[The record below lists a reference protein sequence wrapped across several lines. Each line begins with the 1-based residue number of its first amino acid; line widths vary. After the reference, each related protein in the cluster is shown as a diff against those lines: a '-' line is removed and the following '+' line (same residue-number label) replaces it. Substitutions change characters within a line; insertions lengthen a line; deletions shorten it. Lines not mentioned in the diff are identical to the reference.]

1 MANKEAK
8 IDYKHWVGAVPKVDS
23 WYKNFNFVLV
33 ESMKDLEN
41 IFKDKKD
48 YYMAFDTETTGLN
61 FEEIDLVGYSFCLDG
76 KTAYYVPVYHFQ
88 YEGNL
93 GEESVK
99 FIYER
104 MCEAKKVFMYNMRY
118 DARIMEYYGY
128 KENKEDLDKR
138 RWMYAKFDMSKVDYY
153 DVSVP
158 VWLAD
163 TNQKYPSL
171 KWSSLHFLGIE
182 QLHFD
187 EVIENAGSF
196 FYLNPSE
203 NQDTVF
209 YAAADALCT
218 FLLAT
223 ATVKYFSEGKYSAK
237 FDNMML
243 YPLLHYENEKIWLD
257 GEVLKNLYR
266 VATERVDKM
275 ERDVYAMIGGQINL
289 NSPVQVAQAFERLG
303 IDTGERTSKG
313 TMSVGIKILADLPK
327 EYVEKFP
334 ALKSYI
340 NYKKTAK
347 LLSSYI
353 KPLMKEYESRGYC
366 RFAYKTTEV
375 PCLTED
381 NYVYIKGKGLISIK
395 DVEVNDLIW
404 TQYGYKKVLWN
415 NKKWSD
421 EIYRLTLKNG
431 TQLIGTGHHPVLL
444 NTSNNLSD
452 LSLCWSGISSTN
464 VGDTVVCN
472 SHSIENEDT
481 LISLPNYVCEG
492 RKEVTI
498 PKVMGKKFARLV
510 GFLDGDGCLLS
521 DRVKLAFNTRET
533 EIIEYYISLMSEVF
547 NIESGKLYHSSNSN
561 SSDCCFFSTDIV
573 RFLKSI
579 NVRQKLSDTVSE
591 YIKNSS
597 YDIWVEYL
605 CGLFDSDGC
614 LLKSRDLF
622 VPSVKG
628 IKSGM
633 IKDVHQMLL
642 FLGINSSLHT
652 RPSSEGNKTQY
663 EIRVT
668 GDRGRGYFRDII
680 GKNLV
685 HNMRRDR
692 AINNKV
698 SAFYDIHVNSVASV
712 EKCLNV
718 GDYVYDIEVED
729 VHEYIAN
736 GIVTHNTGRLACGK
750 DGKNSFFSP
759 INAQCVVGSSE
770 LFTDRGVKTIK
781 DISVGD
787 NVWDGESFR
796 KVLNTYNNGIQDVYK
811 VTLSDGKTLVCTDK
825 HQLYSSV
832 VFSAFRELKDLNVG
846 DSVAININS
855 VDIGFSNNNL
865 NTRNSLNF
873 DNVVGWVKIKSIEY
887 VGKEEVYDIHVD
899 VTHRYCVNGFITH
912 NSLPKPHVKMEDVF
926 DLGDRNLFSKKDNI
940 IMGYKFVYSSYD
952 EEGKHIIPEDPTY
965 IGWVEGM
972 DDDLNLRMA
981 ISPKM
986 LEDSSDDEFLYS
998 SFDYSAEELRI
1009 AANLSREPNW
1019 VDAFVHGDDIHK
1031 RCYSLDTEFLTRD
1044 GWKTYEHIGIDTEIA
1059 QYNEDTKELEF
1070 VKAGHAYFN
1079 ETDTMY
1085 HFVGNNTDLLVT
1097 PNHRMY
1103 DKGRDNWYV
1112 KRADELYKKRYYHT
1126 ICSPISDK
1134 VLRDSDTV
1142 IDSGNIDIKS
1152 TYHKDGFSISVDD
1165 FVELL
1170 GYVITDGGTCL
1181 RACGTKT
1188 VYFSQ
1193 SEVKSDVLARMQ
1205 DLNRRIG
1212 GLFKEE
1218 VDYCKGKETTI
1229 CGRTSILNGN
1239 FHRFSLTSS
1248 TLFDTVIEYIGG
1260 NLKKDRVL
1268 SSKMLQFSDRLLI
1281 KFLDAMYDGDG
1292 LHDNRGGRENSR
1304 SLLVQSKKLVEQLQL
1319 ILINIGYSTY
1329 VKDVSS
1335 RYSANMYRL
1344 YYVRGKRVVR
1354 GSNKYTNV
1362 IKYDRP
1368 VKSVCFAVPST
1379 LLFVRRNGKT
1389 SVCGNTAVAIWGEEH
1404 YNRDYRKMAK
1414 YANFSILYGASSHS
1428 LYADSRYGFKSLQ
1441 EAEDFYDK
1449 YKKALPTLFQWQDR
1463 IIASAKRKGMLQTF
1477 FGRPRRLRSY
1487 YENRQ
1492 IGFANRSAGNTSVQG
1507 VAGDILKMVMIKLW
1521 KVVFN
1526 NEEFK
1531 NDVSWRVAI
1540 HDEIGYTIRAT
1551 KLMRALKV
1559 IKETQSVKLP
1569 EWPVEII
1576 TDPSVG
1582 WSMGRVYDFHM
1593 VEDDSE
1599 LGYHFEP
1606 DLA

>member
-1 MANKEAK
+1 MANEKAK
-8 IDYKHWVGAVPKVDS
+8 SDYKHWVSAVPKIEN

-33 ESMKDLEN
+33 ESMEDLKS

-48 YYMAFDTETTGLN
+48 YYMAFDTETTGLD

-88 YEGNL
+88 YDGNL

-128 KENKEDLDKR
+128 KENKADLDKR

-203 NQDTVF
+203 NEDTVF

-223 ATVKYFSEGKYSAK
+223 ATVKYFTEAKHSAK
-237 FDNMML
+237 FDNLML
-243 YPLLHYENEKIWLD
+243 YPLLHYENERIWLD
-257 GEVLKNLYR
+257 GDVLKNLYII
-266 VATERVDKM
+266 ATDRVDKM

-347 LLSSYI
+347 LISSYI
-353 KPLMKEYESRGYC
+353 KPLLKEYERRGYC

-375 PCLTED
+375 P
-381 NYVYIKGKGLISIK
+381 
-395 DVEVNDLIW
+395 
-404 TQYGYKKVLWN
+404 
-415 NKKWSD
+415 
-421 EIYRLTLKNG
+421 
-431 TQLIGTGHHPVLL
+431 
-444 NTSNNLSD
+444 
-452 LSLCWSGISSTN
+452 
-464 VGDTVVCN
+464 
-472 SHSIENEDT
+472 
-481 LISLPNYVCEG
+481 
-492 RKEVTI
+492 
-498 PKVMGKKFARLV
+498 
-510 GFLDGDGCLLS
+510 
-521 DRVKLAFNTRET
+521 
-533 EIIEYYISLMSEVF
+533 
-547 NIESGKLYHSSNSN
+547 
-561 SSDCCFFSTDIV
+561 
-573 RFLKSI
+573 
-579 NVRQKLSDTVSE
+579 
-591 YIKNSS
+591 
-597 YDIWVEYL
+597 
-605 CGLFDSDGC
+605 
-614 LLKSRDLF
+614 
-622 VPSVKG
+622 
-628 IKSGM
+628 
-633 IKDVHQMLL
+633 
-642 FLGINSSLHT
+642 
-652 RPSSEGNKTQY
+652 
-663 EIRVT
+663 
-668 GDRGRGYFRDII
+668 
-680 GKNLV
+680 
-685 HNMRRDR
+685 
-692 AINNKV
+692 
-698 SAFYDIHVNSVASV
+698 
-712 EKCLNV
+712 
-718 GDYVYDIEVED
+718 
-729 VHEYIAN
+729 
-736 GIVTHNTGRLACGK
+736 TGRLACGK
-750 DGKNSFFSP
+750 DGKNSFFTAV
-759 INAQCVVGSSE
+759 NAQ
-770 LFTDRGVKTIK
+770 
-781 DISVGD
+781 
-787 NVWDGESFR
+787 
-796 KVLNTYNNGIQDVYK
+796 
-811 VTLSDGKTLVCTDK
+811 
-825 HQLYSSV
+825 
-832 VFSAFRELKDLNVG
+832 
-846 DSVAININS
+846 
-855 VDIGFSNNNL
+855 
-865 NTRNSLNF
+865 
-873 DNVVGWVKIKSIEY
+873 
-887 VGKEEVYDIHVD
+887 
-899 VTHRYCVNGFITH
+899 
-912 NSLPKPHVKMEDVF
+912 SLPKPHVKMEDVF

-952 EEGKHIIPEDPTY
+952 EDGKHIIPDDPTY

-972 DDDLNLRMA
+972 DDDLNIRMA

-986 LEDSSDDEFLYS
+986 LEDSNDDDFLYT
-998 SFDYSAEELRI
+998 SFDYAAEELRI

-1103 DKGRDNWYV
+1103 DRGRDNWYI
-1112 KRADELYKKRYYHT
+1112 KRADELYKKHSYRT
-1126 ICSPISDK
+1126 ICSPVSTKVFRISDDI
-1134 VLRDSDTV
+1134 V
-1142 IDSGNIDIKS
+1142 DSGVIHMGS
-1152 TYHKDGFSISVDD
+1152 TYHKEGYDISVDD

-1181 RACGTKT
+1181 RSNGSKT

-1193 SEVKSDVLARMQ
+1193 SEAKSEVLSKMQKLNAR
-1205 DLNRRIG
+1205 LGN
-1212 GLFKEE
+1212 LFDEK
-1218 VDYCKGKETTI
+1218 VTICKGKEINI
-1229 CGRTSILNGN
+1229 CGRTSTLSGD
-1239 FHRFSLTSS
+1239 FHVFSVTSS
-1248 TLFDTVIEYIGG
+1248 ALFDTIVSYIGG

-1268 SSKMLQFSDRLLI
+1268 SDKMLHFSDRLLE
-1281 KFLDAMYDGDG
+1281 KFFLAMYDGDG
-1292 LHDNRGGRENSR
+1292 LHDNREGRENSKTI
-1304 SLLVQSKKLVEQLQL
+1304 LVQSKKLVEQLQL
-1319 ILINIGYSTY
+1319 ILINLGYSTNI
-1329 VKDVSS
+1329 KDVSH
-1335 RYSANMYRL
+1335 RYNVSL
-1344 YYVRGKRVVR
+1344 YKLNCVSGKRDVR
-1354 GSNKYTNV
+1354 GSNKNTKI
-1362 IKYDRP
+1362 IKYDEP
-1368 VKSVCFAVPST
+1368 VKSVCFAVPSS

-1441 EAEDFYDK
+1441 EAEDFYNK

-1463 IIASAKRKGMLQTF
+1463 LIYSARRKGMLQTF

-1487 YENRQ
+1487 YENKQ

-1521 KVVFN
+1521 KALFN

-1531 NDVSWRVAI
+1531 DDVAWRVAI
-1540 HDEIGYTIRAT
+1540 HDEIGYTVRAT
-1551 KLMRALKV
+1551 KLMRILKI

>member
-1 MANKEAK
+1 MANDKAK
-8 IDYKHWVGAVPKVDS
+8 SDYKHWVGAVPKIEN

-33 ESMKDLEN
+33 ESMEDLES

-48 YYMAFDTETTGLN
+48 YYMAFDTETTGLD

-88 YEGNL
+88 YDGNL

-128 KENKEDLDKR
+128 KENKADLDKR
-138 RWMYAKFDMSKVDYY
+138 RWMYAKFDMSNVDYY

-203 NQDTVF
+203 NEDTVF

-223 ATVKYFSEGKYSAK
+223 ATVKYFTEAKHSAK
-237 FDNMML
+237 FDNLML

-257 GEVLKNLYR
+257 GDVLKNLYIT
-266 VATERVDKM
+266 ATDRVDKM

-347 LLSSYI
+347 LISSYI
-353 KPLMKEYESRGYC
+353 KPLLKEYERRGYC

-375 PCLTED
+375 P
-381 NYVYIKGKGLISIK
+381 
-395 DVEVNDLIW
+395 
-404 TQYGYKKVLWN
+404 
-415 NKKWSD
+415 
-421 EIYRLTLKNG
+421 
-431 TQLIGTGHHPVLL
+431 
-444 NTSNNLSD
+444 
-452 LSLCWSGISSTN
+452 
-464 VGDTVVCN
+464 
-472 SHSIENEDT
+472 
-481 LISLPNYVCEG
+481 
-492 RKEVTI
+492 
-498 PKVMGKKFARLV
+498 
-510 GFLDGDGCLLS
+510 
-521 DRVKLAFNTRET
+521 
-533 EIIEYYISLMSEVF
+533 
-547 NIESGKLYHSSNSN
+547 
-561 SSDCCFFSTDIV
+561 
-573 RFLKSI
+573 
-579 NVRQKLSDTVSE
+579 
-591 YIKNSS
+591 
-597 YDIWVEYL
+597 
-605 CGLFDSDGC
+605 
-614 LLKSRDLF
+614 
-622 VPSVKG
+622 
-628 IKSGM
+628 
-633 IKDVHQMLL
+633 
-642 FLGINSSLHT
+642 
-652 RPSSEGNKTQY
+652 
-663 EIRVT
+663 
-668 GDRGRGYFRDII
+668 
-680 GKNLV
+680 
-685 HNMRRDR
+685 
-692 AINNKV
+692 
-698 SAFYDIHVNSVASV
+698 
-712 EKCLNV
+712 
-718 GDYVYDIEVED
+718 
-729 VHEYIAN
+729 
-736 GIVTHNTGRLACGK
+736 TGRLACGK

-759 INAQCVVGSSE
+759 INAQ
-770 LFTDRGVKTIK
+770 
-781 DISVGD
+781 
-787 NVWDGESFR
+787 
-796 KVLNTYNNGIQDVYK
+796 
-811 VTLSDGKTLVCTDK
+811 
-825 HQLYSSV
+825 
-832 VFSAFRELKDLNVG
+832 
-846 DSVAININS
+846 
-855 VDIGFSNNNL
+855 
-865 NTRNSLNF
+865 
-873 DNVVGWVKIKSIEY
+873 
-887 VGKEEVYDIHVD
+887 
-899 VTHRYCVNGFITH
+899 
-912 NSLPKPHVKMEDVF
+912 SLPKPHVKMEDVF

-952 EEGKHIIPEDPTY
+952 EEGKHIIPDDPTY

-972 DDDLNLRMA
+972 DDDLNIRMA

-986 LEDSSDDEFLYS
+986 LEDSNDAEFLYC
-998 SFDYSAEELRI
+998 SFDYAAEELRI

-1059 QYNEDTKELEF
+1059 QYNEDAKELEF

-1112 KRADELYKKRYYHT
+1112 KRADELYKKKSYHT
-1126 ICSPISDK
+1126 ICSPISSK
-1134 VLRDSDTV
+1134 VLRGSDTV

-1193 SEVKSDVLARMQ
+1193 SEVKSDVLSKMQ
-1205 DLNRRIG
+1205 DLNRRLG
-1212 GLFKEE
+1212 GLFKEDVE
-1218 VDYCKGKETTI
+1218 YCEGKETTV
-1229 CGRTSILNGN
+1229 CGRKSILNGN
-1239 FHRFSLTSS
+1239 FHRFNLTSS
-1248 TLFDTVIEYIGG
+1248 ALFDTVVEYIGG

-1268 SSKMLQFSDRLLI
+1268 SSKMLQFSDRLLS

-1292 LHDNRGGRENSR
+1292 IHDNRGGRENSR

-1319 ILINIGYSTY
+1319 ILINMGYSTS
-1329 VKDVSS
+1329 VKDVSA
-1335 RYSANMYRL
+1335 RYNVSMYRL
-1344 YYVRGKRVVR
+1344 YYVRDKRVVR
-1354 GSNKYTNV
+1354 GSNKYTEIV
-1362 IKYDRP
+1362 KYDKP

-1441 EAEDFYDK
+1441 EAEDFYNK

-1463 IIASAKRKGMLQTF
+1463 LIYSARRKGMLQTF

-1487 YENRQ
+1487 YENKQ

-1521 KVVFN
+1521 RALFN

-1531 NDVSWRVAI
+1531 DDVAWRVAI

-1551 KLMRALKV
+1551 KLMRILKI

>member
-1 MANKEAK
+1 MANEKAK
-8 IDYKHWVGAVPKVDS
+8 GDYKHWVGAVPKIEN

-33 ESMKDLEN
+33 ESMEDLES

-48 YYMAFDTETTGLN
+48 YYMAFDTETTGLD

-128 KENKEDLDKR
+128 KENKADLDKR
-138 RWMYAKFDMSKVDYY
+138 RWMYAKFDMSSVDYY

-203 NQDTVF
+203 NEDTVF

-223 ATVKYFSEGKYSAK
+223 ATVKYFTEAKHSAK
-237 FDNMML
+237 FDNLML
-243 YPLLHYENEKIWLD
+243 YPLLHYENERIWLD
-257 GEVLKNLYR
+257 GDVLKNLYII
-266 VATERVDKM
+266 ATDRVDKM

-347 LLSSYI
+347 LISSYI
-353 KPLMKEYESRGYC
+353 KPLLKEYERRGYC

-375 PCLTED
+375 P
-381 NYVYIKGKGLISIK
+381 
-395 DVEVNDLIW
+395 
-404 TQYGYKKVLWN
+404 
-415 NKKWSD
+415 
-421 EIYRLTLKNG
+421 
-431 TQLIGTGHHPVLL
+431 
-444 NTSNNLSD
+444 
-452 LSLCWSGISSTN
+452 
-464 VGDTVVCN
+464 
-472 SHSIENEDT
+472 
-481 LISLPNYVCEG
+481 
-492 RKEVTI
+492 
-498 PKVMGKKFARLV
+498 
-510 GFLDGDGCLLS
+510 
-521 DRVKLAFNTRET
+521 
-533 EIIEYYISLMSEVF
+533 
-547 NIESGKLYHSSNSN
+547 
-561 SSDCCFFSTDIV
+561 
-573 RFLKSI
+573 
-579 NVRQKLSDTVSE
+579 
-591 YIKNSS
+591 
-597 YDIWVEYL
+597 
-605 CGLFDSDGC
+605 
-614 LLKSRDLF
+614 
-622 VPSVKG
+622 
-628 IKSGM
+628 
-633 IKDVHQMLL
+633 
-642 FLGINSSLHT
+642 
-652 RPSSEGNKTQY
+652 
-663 EIRVT
+663 
-668 GDRGRGYFRDII
+668 
-680 GKNLV
+680 
-685 HNMRRDR
+685 
-692 AINNKV
+692 
-698 SAFYDIHVNSVASV
+698 
-712 EKCLNV
+712 
-718 GDYVYDIEVED
+718 
-729 VHEYIAN
+729 
-736 GIVTHNTGRLACGK
+736 TGRLACGK

-759 INAQCVVGSSE
+759 INAQ
-770 LFTDRGVKTIK
+770 
-781 DISVGD
+781 
-787 NVWDGESFR
+787 
-796 KVLNTYNNGIQDVYK
+796 
-811 VTLSDGKTLVCTDK
+811 
-825 HQLYSSV
+825 
-832 VFSAFRELKDLNVG
+832 
-846 DSVAININS
+846 
-855 VDIGFSNNNL
+855 
-865 NTRNSLNF
+865 
-873 DNVVGWVKIKSIEY
+873 
-887 VGKEEVYDIHVD
+887 
-899 VTHRYCVNGFITH
+899 
-912 NSLPKPHVKMEDVF
+912 SLPKPHVKMEDVF

-952 EEGKHIIPEDPTY
+952 DEGKHIIPDDPTY

-972 DDDLNLRMA
+972 DDDLNIRMA

-986 LEDSSDDEFLYS
+986 LVDSGDDEFLYC
-998 SFDYSAEELRI
+998 SFDYAAEELRI

-1126 ICSPISDK
+1126 ICSPISNK
-1134 VLRDSDTV
+1134 VLRDSDIV
-1142 IDSGNIDIKS
+1142 IDRGNIDIKS

-1181 RACGTKT
+1181 RSCGTKT

-1193 SEVKSDVLARMQ
+1193 SEVKADVLARMQ
-1205 DLNRRIG
+1205 DLNRRLG

-1218 VDYCKGKETTI
+1218 IDYCKGKETTI
-1229 CGRTSILNGN
+1229 CGRVSILNGN

-1248 TLFDTVIEYIGG
+1248 ALFDVVVEYIGG

-1268 SSKMLQFSDRLLI
+1268 SNKMLQFSDRLLI

-1292 LHDNRGGRENSR
+1292 LHDNREGRENSR
-1304 SLLVQSKKLVEQLQL
+1304 TLLVQSKKLVEQLQL
-1319 ILINIGYSTY
+1319 ILINIGYSTNIRDVSDRYSTNLYKLNY
-1329 VKDVSS
+1329 VKD
-1335 RYSANMYRL
+1335 
-1344 YYVRGKRVVR
+1344 KRVVR
-1354 GSNKYTNV
+1354 GSNRKTEI
-1362 IKYDRP
+1362 IKYDKP

-1441 EAEDFYDK
+1441 EAEDFYNK

-1463 IIASAKRKGMLQTF
+1463 LIYSARRKGMLQTF

-1487 YENRQ
+1487 YENKQ

-1521 KVVFN
+1521 RALFN

-1531 NDVSWRVAI
+1531 NDVAWRVAI

-1551 KLMRALKV
+1551 KLMRILKI

>member
-1 MANKEAK
+1 MANEKAK
-8 IDYKHWVGAVPKVDS
+8 SDYKHWVGAVPKIEN

-33 ESMKDLEN
+33 ESMEDLES

-48 YYMAFDTETTGLN
+48 YYMAFDTETTGLD

-128 KENKEDLDKR
+128 KENKAGLDKR
-138 RWMYAKFDMSKVDYY
+138 RWMYAKFDMSSVDYY

-203 NQDTVF
+203 NEDTVF

-223 ATVKYFSEGKYSAK
+223 ATVKYFTEAKHSAK
-237 FDNMML
+237 FDNLML
-243 YPLLHYENEKIWLD
+243 YPLLHYENERIWLD
-257 GEVLKNLYR
+257 GDVLKNLYII
-266 VATERVDKM
+266 ATDRVDKM

-347 LLSSYI
+347 LISSYI
-353 KPLMKEYESRGYC
+353 KPLLKEYERRGYC

-375 PCLTED
+375 P
-381 NYVYIKGKGLISIK
+381 
-395 DVEVNDLIW
+395 
-404 TQYGYKKVLWN
+404 
-415 NKKWSD
+415 
-421 EIYRLTLKNG
+421 
-431 TQLIGTGHHPVLL
+431 
-444 NTSNNLSD
+444 
-452 LSLCWSGISSTN
+452 
-464 VGDTVVCN
+464 
-472 SHSIENEDT
+472 
-481 LISLPNYVCEG
+481 
-492 RKEVTI
+492 
-498 PKVMGKKFARLV
+498 
-510 GFLDGDGCLLS
+510 
-521 DRVKLAFNTRET
+521 
-533 EIIEYYISLMSEVF
+533 
-547 NIESGKLYHSSNSN
+547 
-561 SSDCCFFSTDIV
+561 
-573 RFLKSI
+573 
-579 NVRQKLSDTVSE
+579 
-591 YIKNSS
+591 
-597 YDIWVEYL
+597 
-605 CGLFDSDGC
+605 
-614 LLKSRDLF
+614 
-622 VPSVKG
+622 
-628 IKSGM
+628 
-633 IKDVHQMLL
+633 
-642 FLGINSSLHT
+642 
-652 RPSSEGNKTQY
+652 
-663 EIRVT
+663 
-668 GDRGRGYFRDII
+668 
-680 GKNLV
+680 
-685 HNMRRDR
+685 
-692 AINNKV
+692 
-698 SAFYDIHVNSVASV
+698 
-712 EKCLNV
+712 
-718 GDYVYDIEVED
+718 
-729 VHEYIAN
+729 
-736 GIVTHNTGRLACGK
+736 TGRLACGK

-770 LFTDRGVKTIK
+770 LFTDRGVKVIK

-796 KVLNTYNNGIQDVYK
+796 RVLNTYKNGVRDVYR
-811 VTLSDGKTLVCTDK
+811 VTLSNGQTLECTDK
-825 HQLYSSV
+825 HQLYSATDSCD
-832 VFSAFRELKDLNVG
+832 FRELKDLCVG
-846 DSVAININS
+846 DLVAFNSKSYDVSSFEDNTITTVQRNKPNGGIYSREYTIDLNNPRFWHFVGYFIGDGWYGGKTKEDSYSIGIVFNADELDTMSYIKETLDLLGIRYRVKMVNHDAKYKNLYNIIIKSVGISDMLHDLGIGCRAENKSIPEIVYGLSSECRSMLFRGLMDSDGKSMCHYEWSYCTVSKKLAYDVVRLATSLGINS
-855 VDIGFSNNNL
+855 HLVERTNGEYRNAFRVLLLGNKLELFNTIGVTSKYKL
-865 NTRNSLNF
+865 R
-873 DNVVGWVKIKSIEY
+873 NVVNESGEITLKSPRMGKIHSLLPKCLHDDVIKYNLYDDVSLSYYTKKDGTTSTYVNRCKFNKRFDLYRGRVDDFNFNVHWLKIKSIEY

-952 EEGKHIIPEDPTY
+952 EEGKHIIPDDPTY

-972 DDDLNLRMA
+972 DDDLNIRMA

-986 LEDSSDDEFLYS
+986 LEGSGEDEFLYT
-998 SFDYSAEELRI
+998 SFDYAAEELRI

-1112 KRADELYKKRYYHT
+1112 KRADDLYKKRYYHT
-1126 ICSPISDK
+1126 ICSPISTK
-1134 VLRDSDTV
+1134 VLRDSDTI
-1142 IDSGNIDIKS
+1142 IDSGSVDIKS

-1181 RACGTKT
+1181 RSCGTKT

-1193 SEVKSDVLARMQ
+1193 SEVKVDVLARMQ

-1218 VDYCKGKETTI
+1218 IDYCKGKETTI

-1248 TLFDTVIEYIGG
+1248 ALFDTVIEYIGG
-1260 NLKKDRVL
+1260 NLKRDRVL
-1268 SSKMLQFSDRLLI
+1268 SSKMLQFSDRLLL

-1292 LHDNRGGRENSR
+1292 LHDNREGRENSR
-1304 SLLVQSKKLVEQLQL
+1304 TLLVQSKKLVEQLQL
-1319 ILINIGYSTY
+1319 ILINMGYSTNIRDVSDRYSTNLYKLNY
-1329 VKDVSS
+1329 VKD
-1335 RYSANMYRL
+1335 
-1344 YYVRGKRVVR
+1344 KRVVR
-1354 GSNKYTNV
+1354 GSNKYTEIV
-1362 IKYDRP
+1362 KYDKP

-1379 LLFVRRNGKT
+1379 LLFVRRDGKT

-1441 EAEDFYDK
+1441 EAEDFYNK

-1463 IIASAKRKGMLQTF
+1463 LIYSARRKGMLQTF

-1487 YENRQ
+1487 YENKQ

-1521 KVVFN
+1521 RALFN

-1531 NDVSWRVAI
+1531 NDVAWRVAI

-1551 KLMRALKV
+1551 KLMRILKI

>member
-33 ESMKDLEN
+33 ESMEDLEN

-48 YYMAFDTETTGLN
+48 YYLAFDTETTGLN

-118 DARIMEYYGY
+118 DVRIMEYYGY
-128 KENKEDLDKR
+128 KENKADLDKR
-138 RWMYAKFDMSKVDYY
+138 RWMYVKFDMSKVDYY

-237 FDNMML
+237 FDNMVL

-257 GEVLKNLYR
+257 GDVLKNLYR

-303 IDTGERTSKG
+303 IDTGERTSRG
-313 TMSVGIKILADLPK
+313 TMSVGIKILADLPR

-375 PCLTED
+375 P
-381 NYVYIKGKGLISIK
+381 
-395 DVEVNDLIW
+395 
-404 TQYGYKKVLWN
+404 
-415 NKKWSD
+415 
-421 EIYRLTLKNG
+421 
-431 TQLIGTGHHPVLL
+431 
-444 NTSNNLSD
+444 
-452 LSLCWSGISSTN
+452 
-464 VGDTVVCN
+464 
-472 SHSIENEDT
+472 
-481 LISLPNYVCEG
+481 
-492 RKEVTI
+492 
-498 PKVMGKKFARLV
+498 
-510 GFLDGDGCLLS
+510 
-521 DRVKLAFNTRET
+521 
-533 EIIEYYISLMSEVF
+533 
-547 NIESGKLYHSSNSN
+547 
-561 SSDCCFFSTDIV
+561 
-573 RFLKSI
+573 
-579 NVRQKLSDTVSE
+579 
-591 YIKNSS
+591 
-597 YDIWVEYL
+597 
-605 CGLFDSDGC
+605 
-614 LLKSRDLF
+614 
-622 VPSVKG
+622 
-628 IKSGM
+628 
-633 IKDVHQMLL
+633 
-642 FLGINSSLHT
+642 
-652 RPSSEGNKTQY
+652 
-663 EIRVT
+663 
-668 GDRGRGYFRDII
+668 
-680 GKNLV
+680 
-685 HNMRRDR
+685 
-692 AINNKV
+692 
-698 SAFYDIHVNSVASV
+698 
-712 EKCLNV
+712 
-718 GDYVYDIEVED
+718 
-729 VHEYIAN
+729 
-736 GIVTHNTGRLACGK
+736 TGRLACGK

-986 LEDSSDDEFLYS
+986 LEDSGDDEFLYS

-1019 VDAFVHGDDIHK
+1019 VEAFVNGDDIHF
-1031 RCYSLDTEFLTRD
+1031 R
-1044 GWKTYEHIGIDTEIA
+1044 
-1059 QYNEDTKELEF
+1059 
-1070 VKAGHAYFN
+1070 
-1079 ETDTMY
+1079 
-1085 HFVGNNTDLLVT
+1085 
-1097 PNHRMY
+1097 
-1103 DKGRDNWYV
+1103 
-1112 KRADELYKKRYYHT
+1112 
-1126 ICSPISDK
+1126 
-1134 VLRDSDTV
+1134 
-1142 IDSGNIDIKS
+1142 
-1152 TYHKDGFSISVDD
+1152 
-1165 FVELL
+1165 
-1170 GYVITDGGTCL
+1170 
-1181 RACGTKT
+1181 
-1188 VYFSQ
+1188 
-1193 SEVKSDVLARMQ
+1193 
-1205 DLNRRIG
+1205 
-1212 GLFKEE
+1212 
-1218 VDYCKGKETTI
+1218 
-1229 CGRTSILNGN
+1229 
-1239 FHRFSLTSS
+1239 
-1248 TLFDTVIEYIGG
+1248 
-1260 NLKKDRVL
+1260 
-1268 SSKMLQFSDRLLI
+1268 
-1281 KFLDAMYDGDG
+1281 
-1292 LHDNRGGRENSR
+1292 
-1304 SLLVQSKKLVEQLQL
+1304 
-1319 ILINIGYSTY
+1319 
-1329 VKDVSS
+1329 
-1335 RYSANMYRL
+1335 
-1344 YYVRGKRVVR
+1344 
-1354 GSNKYTNV
+1354 
-1362 IKYDRP
+1362 
-1368 VKSVCFAVPST
+1368 
-1379 LLFVRRNGKT
+1379 
-1389 SVCGNTAVAIWGEEH
+1389 TAVAIWGREN

>member
-1 MANKEAK
+1 MANEKAK
-8 IDYKHWVGAVPKVDS
+8 SDYKHWVGAVPKIEN

-33 ESMKDLEN
+33 ESMEDLES

-48 YYMAFDTETTGLN
+48 YYMAFDTETTGLD

-128 KENKEDLDKR
+128 KENKADLDKR

-203 NQDTVF
+203 NEDTVF

-223 ATVKYFSEGKYSAK
+223 ATVKYFTEAKHSAK
-237 FDNMML
+237 FDNLML
-243 YPLLHYENEKIWLD
+243 YPLLHYENERIWLD
-257 GEVLKNLYR
+257 GDVLKNLYII
-266 VATERVDKM
+266 ATDRVDKM

-347 LLSSYI
+347 LISSYI
-353 KPLMKEYESRGYC
+353 KPLLKEYERRGYC

-375 PCLTED
+375 P
-381 NYVYIKGKGLISIK
+381 
-395 DVEVNDLIW
+395 
-404 TQYGYKKVLWN
+404 
-415 NKKWSD
+415 
-421 EIYRLTLKNG
+421 
-431 TQLIGTGHHPVLL
+431 
-444 NTSNNLSD
+444 
-452 LSLCWSGISSTN
+452 
-464 VGDTVVCN
+464 
-472 SHSIENEDT
+472 
-481 LISLPNYVCEG
+481 
-492 RKEVTI
+492 
-498 PKVMGKKFARLV
+498 
-510 GFLDGDGCLLS
+510 
-521 DRVKLAFNTRET
+521 
-533 EIIEYYISLMSEVF
+533 
-547 NIESGKLYHSSNSN
+547 
-561 SSDCCFFSTDIV
+561 
-573 RFLKSI
+573 
-579 NVRQKLSDTVSE
+579 
-591 YIKNSS
+591 
-597 YDIWVEYL
+597 
-605 CGLFDSDGC
+605 
-614 LLKSRDLF
+614 
-622 VPSVKG
+622 
-628 IKSGM
+628 
-633 IKDVHQMLL
+633 
-642 FLGINSSLHT
+642 
-652 RPSSEGNKTQY
+652 
-663 EIRVT
+663 
-668 GDRGRGYFRDII
+668 
-680 GKNLV
+680 
-685 HNMRRDR
+685 
-692 AINNKV
+692 
-698 SAFYDIHVNSVASV
+698 
-712 EKCLNV
+712 
-718 GDYVYDIEVED
+718 
-729 VHEYIAN
+729 
-736 GIVTHNTGRLACGK
+736 TGRLACGK

-759 INAQCVVGSSE
+759 INAQ
-770 LFTDRGVKTIK
+770 
-781 DISVGD
+781 
-787 NVWDGESFR
+787 
-796 KVLNTYNNGIQDVYK
+796 
-811 VTLSDGKTLVCTDK
+811 
-825 HQLYSSV
+825 
-832 VFSAFRELKDLNVG
+832 
-846 DSVAININS
+846 
-855 VDIGFSNNNL
+855 
-865 NTRNSLNF
+865 
-873 DNVVGWVKIKSIEY
+873 
-887 VGKEEVYDIHVD
+887 
-899 VTHRYCVNGFITH
+899 
-912 NSLPKPHVKMEDVF
+912 SLPKPHVKMEDVF

-952 EEGKHIIPEDPTY
+952 EEGKHIIPDDQTY

-972 DDDLNLRMA
+972 DDDLNVRMA

-986 LEDSSDDEFLYS
+986 LEDSNDDEFLYT
-998 SFDYSAEELRI
+998 SFDYAAEELRI

-1103 DKGRDNWYV
+1103 DKGRDNWYI
-1112 KRADELYKKRYYHT
+1112 KRADELYKKHSYRT
-1126 ICSPISDK
+1126 ICSPVSTKVFRSSD
-1134 VLRDSDTV
+1134 
-1142 IDSGNIDIKS
+1142 DIVDIGAIHIGS
-1152 TYHKDGFSISVDD
+1152 TYHKEGYDISVDD

-1181 RACGTKT
+1181 RSNGSKT

-1193 SEVKSDVLARMQ
+1193 SEAKSEVLSKMQKLNAR
-1205 DLNRRIG
+1205 LGN
-1212 GLFKEE
+1212 LFDEK
-1218 VDYCKGKETTI
+1218 VTICKGKEINI
-1229 CGRTSILNGN
+1229 CGKTSTLNGD
-1239 FHRFSLTSS
+1239 FHVFSVTSS
-1248 TLFDTVIEYIGG
+1248 SLFDTIVSYIGG

-1268 SSKMLQFSDRLLI
+1268 SDKMLHFSDRLLE
-1281 KFLDAMYDGDG
+1281 KFFLAMYDGDG
-1292 LHDNRGGRENSR
+1292 LHDNREGRENSKTI
-1304 SLLVQSKKLVEQLQL
+1304 LVQSKKLVEQLQL
-1319 ILINIGYSTY
+1319 ILINLGYSTNI
-1329 VKDVSS
+1329 KDVSH
-1335 RYSANMYRL
+1335 RYNVSL
-1344 YYVRGKRVVR
+1344 YKLNCVSGKRDVR
-1354 GSNKYTNV
+1354 GSNKNTKI
-1362 IKYDRP
+1362 IKYDEP

-1441 EAEDFYDK
+1441 EAEDFYNK

-1463 IIASAKRKGMLQTF
+1463 LIYSARRKGMLQTF

-1487 YENRQ
+1487 YENKQ

-1521 KVVFN
+1521 RALFN

-1531 NDVSWRVAI
+1531 NDVAWRVAI

-1551 KLMRALKV
+1551 KLMRILKI

>member
-1 MANKEAK
+1 M
-8 IDYKHWVGAVPKVDS
+8 VRG
-23 WYKNFNFVLV
+23 
-33 ESMKDLEN
+33 
-41 IFKDKKD
+41 
-48 YYMAFDTETTGLN
+48 
-61 FEEIDLVGYSFCLDG
+61 C
-76 KTAYYVPVYHFQ
+76 Q
-88 YEGNL
+88 
-93 GEESVK
+93 
-99 FIYER
+99 
-104 MCEAKKVFMYNMRY
+104 
-118 DARIMEYYGY
+118 
-128 KENKEDLDKR
+128 
-138 RWMYAKFDMSKVDYY
+138 
-153 DVSVP
+153 
-158 VWLAD
+158 
-163 TNQKYPSL
+163 
-171 KWSSLHFLGIE
+171 
-182 QLHFD
+182 
-187 EVIENAGSF
+187 
-196 FYLNPSE
+196 
-203 NQDTVF
+203 
-209 YAAADALCT
+209 
-218 FLLAT
+218 
-223 ATVKYFSEGKYSAK
+223 
-237 FDNMML
+237 
-243 YPLLHYENEKIWLD
+243 ENEKIWLD

-452 LSLCWSGISSTN
+452 LSLCWSGISSTT

-481 LISLPNYVCEG
+481 LISLPSYVCEG

-498 PKVMGKKFARLV
+498 PKVMDKKLARLV

-521 DRVKLAFNTRET
+521 DRVKLAFNTKET

-547 NIESGKLYHSSNSN
+547 NIESGKLYHSPNSN

-614 LLKSRDLF
+614 LLKSKDLF

-628 IKSGM
+628 IKGGM

-642 FLGINSSLHT
+642 FLGINSSIHT
-652 RPSSEGNKTQY
+652 RPSTEGNKTQY

-668 GDRGRGYFRDII
+668 GDRGRCYFRDTI

-698 SAFYDIHVNSVASV
+698 SAFYDIHVNNVASV
-712 EKCLNV
+712 EKCLNI

-759 INAQCVVGSSE
+759 INAQ
-770 LFTDRGVKTIK
+770 
-781 DISVGD
+781 
-787 NVWDGESFR
+787 
-796 KVLNTYNNGIQDVYK
+796 
-811 VTLSDGKTLVCTDK
+811 
-825 HQLYSSV
+825 
-832 VFSAFRELKDLNVG
+832 
-846 DSVAININS
+846 
-855 VDIGFSNNNL
+855 
-865 NTRNSLNF
+865 
-873 DNVVGWVKIKSIEY
+873 
-887 VGKEEVYDIHVD
+887 
-899 VTHRYCVNGFITH
+899 
-912 NSLPKPHVKMEDVF
+912 SLPKPHVKMEDVF

-1031 RCYSLDTEFLTRD
+1031 R
-1044 GWKTYEHIGIDTEIA
+1044 
-1059 QYNEDTKELEF
+1059 
-1070 VKAGHAYFN
+1070 
-1079 ETDTMY
+1079 
-1085 HFVGNNTDLLVT
+1085 
-1097 PNHRMY
+1097 
-1103 DKGRDNWYV
+1103 
-1112 KRADELYKKRYYHT
+1112 
-1126 ICSPISDK
+1126 
-1134 VLRDSDTV
+1134 
-1142 IDSGNIDIKS
+1142 
-1152 TYHKDGFSISVDD
+1152 
-1165 FVELL
+1165 
-1170 GYVITDGGTCL
+1170 
-1181 RACGTKT
+1181 
-1188 VYFSQ
+1188 
-1193 SEVKSDVLARMQ
+1193 
-1205 DLNRRIG
+1205 
-1212 GLFKEE
+1212 
-1218 VDYCKGKETTI
+1218 
-1229 CGRTSILNGN
+1229 
-1239 FHRFSLTSS
+1239 
-1248 TLFDTVIEYIGG
+1248 
-1260 NLKKDRVL
+1260 
-1268 SSKMLQFSDRLLI
+1268 
-1281 KFLDAMYDGDG
+1281 
-1292 LHDNRGGRENSR
+1292 
-1304 SLLVQSKKLVEQLQL
+1304 
-1319 ILINIGYSTY
+1319 
-1329 VKDVSS
+1329 
-1335 RYSANMYRL
+1335 
-1344 YYVRGKRVVR
+1344 
-1354 GSNKYTNV
+1354 
-1362 IKYDRP
+1362 
-1368 VKSVCFAVPST
+1368 
-1379 LLFVRRNGKT
+1379 
-1389 SVCGNTAVAIWGEEH
+1389 TAVAIWGEEH

-1441 EAEDFYDK
+1441 EAEDFYNK

>member
-33 ESMKDLEN
+33 ESMEDLEN

-48 YYMAFDTETTGLN
+48 YYMAFDTETTGLD

-128 KENKEDLDKR
+128 KENKADLDKR
-138 RWMYAKFDMSKVDYY
+138 RWMYVKFDMSKVDYY

-266 VATERVDKM
+266 VATERVDTM

-327 EYVEKFP
+327 EYIEKFP

-375 PCLTED
+375 P
-381 NYVYIKGKGLISIK
+381 
-395 DVEVNDLIW
+395 
-404 TQYGYKKVLWN
+404 
-415 NKKWSD
+415 
-421 EIYRLTLKNG
+421 
-431 TQLIGTGHHPVLL
+431 
-444 NTSNNLSD
+444 
-452 LSLCWSGISSTN
+452 
-464 VGDTVVCN
+464 
-472 SHSIENEDT
+472 
-481 LISLPNYVCEG
+481 
-492 RKEVTI
+492 
-498 PKVMGKKFARLV
+498 
-510 GFLDGDGCLLS
+510 
-521 DRVKLAFNTRET
+521 
-533 EIIEYYISLMSEVF
+533 
-547 NIESGKLYHSSNSN
+547 
-561 SSDCCFFSTDIV
+561 
-573 RFLKSI
+573 
-579 NVRQKLSDTVSE
+579 
-591 YIKNSS
+591 
-597 YDIWVEYL
+597 
-605 CGLFDSDGC
+605 
-614 LLKSRDLF
+614 
-622 VPSVKG
+622 
-628 IKSGM
+628 
-633 IKDVHQMLL
+633 
-642 FLGINSSLHT
+642 
-652 RPSSEGNKTQY
+652 
-663 EIRVT
+663 
-668 GDRGRGYFRDII
+668 
-680 GKNLV
+680 
-685 HNMRRDR
+685 
-692 AINNKV
+692 
-698 SAFYDIHVNSVASV
+698 
-712 EKCLNV
+712 
-718 GDYVYDIEVED
+718 
-729 VHEYIAN
+729 
-736 GIVTHNTGRLACGK
+736 TGRLACGK

-781 DISVGD
+781 DISVGV

-811 VTLSDGKTLVCTDK
+811 VTLCDGKTLICTDK

-855 VDIGFSNNNL
+855 VDIGFSNNNNL
-865 NTRNSLNF
+865 NTRNSLDF

-952 EEGKHIIPEDPTY
+952 EEGKHIVPEDSTY

-986 LEDSSDDEFLYS
+986 LEDSGDDEFLYC
-998 SFDYSAEELRI
+998 SFDYAAEELRI

-1019 VDAFVHGDDIHK
+1019 VEAFTLGNDIHK
-1031 RCYSLDTEFLTRD
+1031 
-1044 GWKTYEHIGIDTEIA
+1044 
-1059 QYNEDTKELEF
+1059 
-1070 VKAGHAYFN
+1070 
-1079 ETDTMY
+1079 
-1085 HFVGNNTDLLVT
+1085 
-1097 PNHRMY
+1097 
-1103 DKGRDNWYV
+1103 
-1112 KRADELYKKRYYHT
+1112 
-1126 ICSPISDK
+1126 
-1134 VLRDSDTV
+1134 
-1142 IDSGNIDIKS
+1142 S
-1152 TYHKDGFSISVDD
+1152 T
-1165 FVELL
+1165 
-1170 GYVITDGGTCL
+1170 
-1181 RACGTKT
+1181 AC
-1188 VYFSQ
+1188 
-1193 SEVKSDVLARMQ
+1193 
-1205 DLNRRIG
+1205 
-1212 GLFKEE
+1212 
-1218 VDYCKGKETTI
+1218 
-1229 CGRTSILNGN
+1229 
-1239 FHRFSLTSS
+1239 
-1248 TLFDTVIEYIGG
+1248 
-1260 NLKKDRVL
+1260 
-1268 SSKMLQFSDRLLI
+1268 
-1281 KFLDAMYDGDG
+1281 
-1292 LHDNRGGRENSR
+1292 
-1304 SLLVQSKKLVEQLQL
+1304 
-1319 ILINIGYSTY
+1319 
-1329 VKDVSS
+1329 
-1335 RYSANMYRL
+1335 
-1344 YYVRGKRVVR
+1344 
-1354 GSNKYTNV
+1354 
-1362 IKYDRP
+1362 
-1368 VKSVCFAVPST
+1368 
-1379 LLFVRRNGKT
+1379 
-1389 SVCGNTAVAIWGEEH
+1389 AIWGEEH

-1441 EAEDFYDK
+1441 EAEDFYNK

>member
-33 ESMKDLEN
+33 ESMEDLEN

-128 KENKEDLDKR
+128 KENKADLDKR
-138 RWMYAKFDMSKVDYY
+138 RWMYVKFDMSNVDYY

-187 EVIENAGSF
+187 EVIENDGSF

-237 FDNMML
+237 FDNMVL

-257 GEVLKNLYR
+257 GDVLKNLYR

-303 IDTGERTSKG
+303 IDTGERTSRG
-313 TMSVGIKILADLPK
+313 TMSVGIKILADLPR

-375 PCLTED
+375 P
-381 NYVYIKGKGLISIK
+381 
-395 DVEVNDLIW
+395 
-404 TQYGYKKVLWN
+404 
-415 NKKWSD
+415 
-421 EIYRLTLKNG
+421 
-431 TQLIGTGHHPVLL
+431 
-444 NTSNNLSD
+444 
-452 LSLCWSGISSTN
+452 
-464 VGDTVVCN
+464 
-472 SHSIENEDT
+472 
-481 LISLPNYVCEG
+481 
-492 RKEVTI
+492 
-498 PKVMGKKFARLV
+498 
-510 GFLDGDGCLLS
+510 
-521 DRVKLAFNTRET
+521 
-533 EIIEYYISLMSEVF
+533 
-547 NIESGKLYHSSNSN
+547 
-561 SSDCCFFSTDIV
+561 
-573 RFLKSI
+573 
-579 NVRQKLSDTVSE
+579 
-591 YIKNSS
+591 
-597 YDIWVEYL
+597 
-605 CGLFDSDGC
+605 
-614 LLKSRDLF
+614 
-622 VPSVKG
+622 
-628 IKSGM
+628 
-633 IKDVHQMLL
+633 
-642 FLGINSSLHT
+642 
-652 RPSSEGNKTQY
+652 
-663 EIRVT
+663 
-668 GDRGRGYFRDII
+668 
-680 GKNLV
+680 
-685 HNMRRDR
+685 
-692 AINNKV
+692 
-698 SAFYDIHVNSVASV
+698 
-712 EKCLNV
+712 
-718 GDYVYDIEVED
+718 
-729 VHEYIAN
+729 
-736 GIVTHNTGRLACGK
+736 TGRLACGK

-770 LFTDRGVKTIK
+770 LFTDRGVKIIK

-986 LEDSSDDEFLYS
+986 LEDSGDDEFLYS

-1019 VDAFVHGDDIHK
+1019 VEAFVNGDDIHF
-1031 RCYSLDTEFLTRD
+1031 R
-1044 GWKTYEHIGIDTEIA
+1044 
-1059 QYNEDTKELEF
+1059 
-1070 VKAGHAYFN
+1070 
-1079 ETDTMY
+1079 
-1085 HFVGNNTDLLVT
+1085 
-1097 PNHRMY
+1097 
-1103 DKGRDNWYV
+1103 
-1112 KRADELYKKRYYHT
+1112 
-1126 ICSPISDK
+1126 
-1134 VLRDSDTV
+1134 
-1142 IDSGNIDIKS
+1142 
-1152 TYHKDGFSISVDD
+1152 
-1165 FVELL
+1165 
-1170 GYVITDGGTCL
+1170 
-1181 RACGTKT
+1181 
-1188 VYFSQ
+1188 
-1193 SEVKSDVLARMQ
+1193 
-1205 DLNRRIG
+1205 
-1212 GLFKEE
+1212 
-1218 VDYCKGKETTI
+1218 
-1229 CGRTSILNGN
+1229 
-1239 FHRFSLTSS
+1239 
-1248 TLFDTVIEYIGG
+1248 
-1260 NLKKDRVL
+1260 
-1268 SSKMLQFSDRLLI
+1268 
-1281 KFLDAMYDGDG
+1281 
-1292 LHDNRGGRENSR
+1292 
-1304 SLLVQSKKLVEQLQL
+1304 
-1319 ILINIGYSTY
+1319 
-1329 VKDVSS
+1329 
-1335 RYSANMYRL
+1335 
-1344 YYVRGKRVVR
+1344 
-1354 GSNKYTNV
+1354 
-1362 IKYDRP
+1362 
-1368 VKSVCFAVPST
+1368 
-1379 LLFVRRNGKT
+1379 
-1389 SVCGNTAVAIWGEEH
+1389 TAVAIWGREN

>member
-1 MANKEAK
+1 MANEKAK
-8 IDYKHWVGAVPKVDS
+8 SDYKHWVGAVPKIEN

-33 ESMKDLEN
+33 ESMEDLES

-48 YYMAFDTETTGLN
+48 YYMAFDTETTGLD

-128 KENKEDLDKR
+128 KENKAGLDKR
-138 RWMYAKFDMSKVDYY
+138 RWMYAKFDMSSVDYY

-203 NQDTVF
+203 NEDTVF

-223 ATVKYFSEGKYSAK
+223 ATVRYFTEAKHSAK
-237 FDNMML
+237 FDNLML
-243 YPLLHYENEKIWLD
+243 YPLLHYENERIWLD
-257 GEVLKNLYR
+257 GDVLKNLYII
-266 VATERVDKM
+266 ATDRVDRM

-347 LLSSYI
+347 LISSYI
-353 KPLMKEYESRGYC
+353 KPLLKEYERRGYC

-375 PCLTED
+375 P
-381 NYVYIKGKGLISIK
+381 
-395 DVEVNDLIW
+395 
-404 TQYGYKKVLWN
+404 
-415 NKKWSD
+415 
-421 EIYRLTLKNG
+421 
-431 TQLIGTGHHPVLL
+431 
-444 NTSNNLSD
+444 
-452 LSLCWSGISSTN
+452 
-464 VGDTVVCN
+464 
-472 SHSIENEDT
+472 
-481 LISLPNYVCEG
+481 
-492 RKEVTI
+492 
-498 PKVMGKKFARLV
+498 
-510 GFLDGDGCLLS
+510 
-521 DRVKLAFNTRET
+521 
-533 EIIEYYISLMSEVF
+533 
-547 NIESGKLYHSSNSN
+547 
-561 SSDCCFFSTDIV
+561 
-573 RFLKSI
+573 
-579 NVRQKLSDTVSE
+579 
-591 YIKNSS
+591 
-597 YDIWVEYL
+597 
-605 CGLFDSDGC
+605 
-614 LLKSRDLF
+614 
-622 VPSVKG
+622 
-628 IKSGM
+628 
-633 IKDVHQMLL
+633 
-642 FLGINSSLHT
+642 
-652 RPSSEGNKTQY
+652 
-663 EIRVT
+663 
-668 GDRGRGYFRDII
+668 
-680 GKNLV
+680 
-685 HNMRRDR
+685 
-692 AINNKV
+692 
-698 SAFYDIHVNSVASV
+698 
-712 EKCLNV
+712 
-718 GDYVYDIEVED
+718 
-729 VHEYIAN
+729 
-736 GIVTHNTGRLACGK
+736 TGRLACGK

-759 INAQCVVGSSE
+759 INAQ
-770 LFTDRGVKTIK
+770 
-781 DISVGD
+781 
-787 NVWDGESFR
+787 
-796 KVLNTYNNGIQDVYK
+796 
-811 VTLSDGKTLVCTDK
+811 
-825 HQLYSSV
+825 
-832 VFSAFRELKDLNVG
+832 
-846 DSVAININS
+846 
-855 VDIGFSNNNL
+855 
-865 NTRNSLNF
+865 
-873 DNVVGWVKIKSIEY
+873 
-887 VGKEEVYDIHVD
+887 
-899 VTHRYCVNGFITH
+899 
-912 NSLPKPHVKMEDVF
+912 SLPKPHVKMEDVF

-952 EEGKHIIPEDPTY
+952 EEGKHIIPDDPTY

-972 DDDLNLRMA
+972 DDDLNIRMA

-986 LEDSSDDEFLYS
+986 LVDSGDDEFLYC
-998 SFDYSAEELRI
+998 SFDYAAEELRI

-1070 VKAGHAYFN
+1070 VRAGHAYFN

-1126 ICSPISDK
+1126 ICSPISNK
-1134 VLRDSDTV
+1134 VLRDSDIV
-1142 IDSGNIDIKS
+1142 VDRGNIDIKS

-1181 RACGTKT
+1181 RSCGTKT

-1193 SEVKSDVLARMQ
+1193 SEVKADVLARMQ
-1205 DLNRRIG
+1205 DLNRRLG

-1218 VDYCKGKETTI
+1218 IDYCKGKETTI
-1229 CGRTSILNGN
+1229 CGRVSILNGN

-1248 TLFDTVIEYIGG
+1248 ALFDVVVEYIGG

-1268 SSKMLQFSDRLLI
+1268 SNKMLQFSDRLLI

-1292 LHDNRGGRENSR
+1292 LHDNREGRENSR
-1304 SLLVQSKKLVEQLQL
+1304 TLLVQSKKLVEQLQL
-1319 ILINIGYSTY
+1319 ILINIGYSTNIRDVSDRYSTNLYKLNY
-1329 VKDVSS
+1329 VKD
-1335 RYSANMYRL
+1335 
-1344 YYVRGKRVVR
+1344 KRVVR
-1354 GSNKYTNV
+1354 GSNRKTEI
-1362 IKYDRP
+1362 IKYDKP

-1441 EAEDFYDK
+1441 EAEDFYNK

-1463 IIASAKRKGMLQTF
+1463 LIYSARRKGMLQTF

-1487 YENRQ
+1487 YENKQ

-1521 KVVFN
+1521 RALFN

-1531 NDVSWRVAI
+1531 NDVAWRVAI

-1551 KLMRALKV
+1551 KLMRILKI

-1593 VEDDSE
+1593 VDDDSE

>member
-353 KPLMKEYESRGYC
+353 KPLMKEYENRGYC

-375 PCLTED
+375 P
-381 NYVYIKGKGLISIK
+381 
-395 DVEVNDLIW
+395 
-404 TQYGYKKVLWN
+404 
-415 NKKWSD
+415 
-421 EIYRLTLKNG
+421 
-431 TQLIGTGHHPVLL
+431 
-444 NTSNNLSD
+444 
-452 LSLCWSGISSTN
+452 
-464 VGDTVVCN
+464 
-472 SHSIENEDT
+472 
-481 LISLPNYVCEG
+481 
-492 RKEVTI
+492 
-498 PKVMGKKFARLV
+498 
-510 GFLDGDGCLLS
+510 
-521 DRVKLAFNTRET
+521 
-533 EIIEYYISLMSEVF
+533 
-547 NIESGKLYHSSNSN
+547 
-561 SSDCCFFSTDIV
+561 
-573 RFLKSI
+573 
-579 NVRQKLSDTVSE
+579 
-591 YIKNSS
+591 
-597 YDIWVEYL
+597 
-605 CGLFDSDGC
+605 
-614 LLKSRDLF
+614 
-622 VPSVKG
+622 
-628 IKSGM
+628 
-633 IKDVHQMLL
+633 
-642 FLGINSSLHT
+642 
-652 RPSSEGNKTQY
+652 
-663 EIRVT
+663 
-668 GDRGRGYFRDII
+668 
-680 GKNLV
+680 
-685 HNMRRDR
+685 
-692 AINNKV
+692 
-698 SAFYDIHVNSVASV
+698 
-712 EKCLNV
+712 
-718 GDYVYDIEVED
+718 
-729 VHEYIAN
+729 
-736 GIVTHNTGRLACGK
+736 TGRLACGK

-759 INAQCVVGSSE
+759 INAQ
-770 LFTDRGVKTIK
+770 
-781 DISVGD
+781 
-787 NVWDGESFR
+787 
-796 KVLNTYNNGIQDVYK
+796 
-811 VTLSDGKTLVCTDK
+811 
-825 HQLYSSV
+825 
-832 VFSAFRELKDLNVG
+832 
-846 DSVAININS
+846 
-855 VDIGFSNNNL
+855 
-865 NTRNSLNF
+865 
-873 DNVVGWVKIKSIEY
+873 
-887 VGKEEVYDIHVD
+887 
-899 VTHRYCVNGFITH
+899 
-912 NSLPKPHVKMEDVF
+912 SLPKPHVKMEDVF

-986 LEDSSDDEFLYS
+986 LEDSGDDEFLYCLDPKTS
-998 SFDYSAEELRI
+998 FIETKEFKYAPLFYVIEKLESGNTVHVKTPKGYRKITNYIHSGKKDAYKLVLKNGREIICSKEHSFMTDRGWVKLKDFTEDDSVIVDENMFSGVSWLPLYGYEDRYKINVHTGEMLGPDGHGSKFVRKCNPMIGSCGYVQYNVSKPGQKLKSRTRGYRVHRAILESYYESSKPFGFQVIDHIDSNKENNTIKNLQIGDHKYNLNKYSTKIKFKNGNNNSNAKHWEQYHDRVQKIIDISTRLGGFTKNLSRLISKKYGVSESYSYWVKRKMAIKENILLFKDSSNIECIINLNHQIDMVDIEVEDEHCFYCNSILTHNCSFDYAAEELRI

-1044 GWKTYEHIGIDTEIA
+1044 GWKTYEHIDIDTEIA

-1193 SEVKSDVLARMQ
+1193 SEVKSDVLSKMQ
-1205 DLNRRIG
+1205 DLNKRLG

-1218 VDYCKGKETTI
+1218 IDYCKGKETTI

-1248 TLFDTVIEYIGG
+1248 ALFDTVVEYIGG

-1268 SSKMLQFSDRLLI
+1268 SSKMLQFSDRLLL

-1292 LHDNRGGRENSR
+1292 LHDNREGRENSR
-1304 SLLVQSKKLVEQLQL
+1304 TLVVQSKKLVEQLQL
-1319 ILINIGYSTY
+1319 ILINIGYSTNIRDVSDRYSTNLYKLNY
-1329 VKDVSS
+1329 VKD
-1335 RYSANMYRL
+1335 
-1344 YYVRGKRVVR
+1344 KRVVR
-1354 GSNKYTNV
+1354 GSNRKTEI
-1362 IKYDRP
+1362 IKYDKP

-1379 LLFVRRNGKT
+1379 LLFVRRDGKT

-1441 EAEDFYDK
+1441 EAEDFYNK
-1449 YKKALPTLFQWQDR
+1449 YKRALPTLFQWQDR

>member
-1 MANKEAK
+1 
-8 IDYKHWVGAVPKVDS
+8 
-23 WYKNFNFVLV
+23 
-33 ESMKDLEN
+33 
-41 IFKDKKD
+41 
-48 YYMAFDTETTGLN
+48 
-61 FEEIDLVGYSFCLDG
+61 
-76 KTAYYVPVYHFQ
+76 
-88 YEGNL
+88 
-93 GEESVK
+93 
-99 FIYER
+99 
-104 MCEAKKVFMYNMRY
+104 MR
-118 DARIMEYYGY
+118 GC
-128 KENKEDLDKR
+128 
-138 RWMYAKFDMSKVDYY
+138 
-153 DVSVP
+153 
-158 VWLAD
+158 
-163 TNQKYPSL
+163 Q
-171 KWSSLHFLGIE
+171 
-182 QLHFD
+182 
-187 EVIENAGSF
+187 
-196 FYLNPSE
+196 
-203 NQDTVF
+203 
-209 YAAADALCT
+209 
-218 FLLAT
+218 
-223 ATVKYFSEGKYSAK
+223 
-237 FDNMML
+237 
-243 YPLLHYENEKIWLD
+243 ENEKIWLD
-257 GEVLKNLYR
+257 GDVLKNLYR

-452 LSLCWSGISSTN
+452 LSLCWSGISSTT

-481 LISLPNYVCEG
+481 LISLPSYVCEG

-498 PKVMGKKFARLV
+498 PKVMDKKLARLV

-521 DRVKLAFNTRET
+521 DRVKLAFNTKET

-614 LLKSRDLF
+614 LLKSKDLF

-628 IKSGM
+628 IKGGM

-642 FLGINSSLHT
+642 FLGINSSLHI

-668 GDRGRGYFRDII
+668 GDRGRGYFRDTI

-759 INAQCVVGSSE
+759 INAQ
-770 LFTDRGVKTIK
+770 
-781 DISVGD
+781 
-787 NVWDGESFR
+787 
-796 KVLNTYNNGIQDVYK
+796 
-811 VTLSDGKTLVCTDK
+811 
-825 HQLYSSV
+825 
-832 VFSAFRELKDLNVG
+832 
-846 DSVAININS
+846 
-855 VDIGFSNNNL
+855 
-865 NTRNSLNF
+865 
-873 DNVVGWVKIKSIEY
+873 
-887 VGKEEVYDIHVD
+887 
-899 VTHRYCVNGFITH
+899 
-912 NSLPKPHVKMEDVF
+912 SLPKPHVKMEDVF

-986 LEDSSDDEFLYS
+986 LEDSSDDEFLYC
-998 SFDYSAEELRI
+998 SFDYAAEELRI

-1019 VDAFVHGDDIHK
+1019 VEAFTSGNDIHK
-1031 RCYSLDTEFLTRD
+1031 
-1044 GWKTYEHIGIDTEIA
+1044 
-1059 QYNEDTKELEF
+1059 
-1070 VKAGHAYFN
+1070 
-1079 ETDTMY
+1079 
-1085 HFVGNNTDLLVT
+1085 
-1097 PNHRMY
+1097 
-1103 DKGRDNWYV
+1103 
-1112 KRADELYKKRYYHT
+1112 
-1126 ICSPISDK
+1126 
-1134 VLRDSDTV
+1134 
-1142 IDSGNIDIKS
+1142 S
-1152 TYHKDGFSISVDD
+1152 T
-1165 FVELL
+1165 
-1170 GYVITDGGTCL
+1170 
-1181 RACGTKT
+1181 AC
-1188 VYFSQ
+1188 
-1193 SEVKSDVLARMQ
+1193 
-1205 DLNRRIG
+1205 
-1212 GLFKEE
+1212 
-1218 VDYCKGKETTI
+1218 
-1229 CGRTSILNGN
+1229 
-1239 FHRFSLTSS
+1239 
-1248 TLFDTVIEYIGG
+1248 
-1260 NLKKDRVL
+1260 
-1268 SSKMLQFSDRLLI
+1268 
-1281 KFLDAMYDGDG
+1281 
-1292 LHDNRGGRENSR
+1292 
-1304 SLLVQSKKLVEQLQL
+1304 
-1319 ILINIGYSTY
+1319 
-1329 VKDVSS
+1329 
-1335 RYSANMYRL
+1335 
-1344 YYVRGKRVVR
+1344 
-1354 GSNKYTNV
+1354 
-1362 IKYDRP
+1362 
-1368 VKSVCFAVPST
+1368 
-1379 LLFVRRNGKT
+1379 
-1389 SVCGNTAVAIWGEEH
+1389 AIWGEEH

-1441 EAEDFYDK
+1441 EAEDFYNK

>member
-1 MANKEAK
+1 MANEKAK
-8 IDYKHWVGAVPKVDS
+8 SDYKHWVGAVPKIEN

-33 ESMKDLEN
+33 ESMEDLES

-48 YYMAFDTETTGLN
+48 YYMAFDTETTGLD

-88 YEGNL
+88 YGGNL

-128 KENKEDLDKR
+128 KENKADLDKR

-223 ATVKYFSEGKYSAK
+223 ATVKYFTEAKHSAK
-237 FDNMML
+237 FDNLML
-243 YPLLHYENEKIWLD
+243 YPLLHYENERIWLD
-257 GEVLKNLYR
+257 GDVLKNLYII
-266 VATERVDKM
+266 ATDRVDKM

-347 LLSSYI
+347 LISSYI
-353 KPLMKEYESRGYC
+353 KPLLKEYERRGYC

-375 PCLTED
+375 P
-381 NYVYIKGKGLISIK
+381 
-395 DVEVNDLIW
+395 
-404 TQYGYKKVLWN
+404 
-415 NKKWSD
+415 
-421 EIYRLTLKNG
+421 
-431 TQLIGTGHHPVLL
+431 
-444 NTSNNLSD
+444 
-452 LSLCWSGISSTN
+452 
-464 VGDTVVCN
+464 
-472 SHSIENEDT
+472 
-481 LISLPNYVCEG
+481 
-492 RKEVTI
+492 
-498 PKVMGKKFARLV
+498 
-510 GFLDGDGCLLS
+510 
-521 DRVKLAFNTRET
+521 
-533 EIIEYYISLMSEVF
+533 
-547 NIESGKLYHSSNSN
+547 
-561 SSDCCFFSTDIV
+561 
-573 RFLKSI
+573 
-579 NVRQKLSDTVSE
+579 
-591 YIKNSS
+591 
-597 YDIWVEYL
+597 
-605 CGLFDSDGC
+605 
-614 LLKSRDLF
+614 
-622 VPSVKG
+622 
-628 IKSGM
+628 
-633 IKDVHQMLL
+633 
-642 FLGINSSLHT
+642 
-652 RPSSEGNKTQY
+652 
-663 EIRVT
+663 
-668 GDRGRGYFRDII
+668 
-680 GKNLV
+680 
-685 HNMRRDR
+685 
-692 AINNKV
+692 
-698 SAFYDIHVNSVASV
+698 
-712 EKCLNV
+712 
-718 GDYVYDIEVED
+718 
-729 VHEYIAN
+729 
-736 GIVTHNTGRLACGK
+736 TGRLACGK

-759 INAQCVVGSSE
+759 INAQ
-770 LFTDRGVKTIK
+770 
-781 DISVGD
+781 
-787 NVWDGESFR
+787 
-796 KVLNTYNNGIQDVYK
+796 
-811 VTLSDGKTLVCTDK
+811 
-825 HQLYSSV
+825 
-832 VFSAFRELKDLNVG
+832 
-846 DSVAININS
+846 
-855 VDIGFSNNNL
+855 
-865 NTRNSLNF
+865 
-873 DNVVGWVKIKSIEY
+873 
-887 VGKEEVYDIHVD
+887 
-899 VTHRYCVNGFITH
+899 
-912 NSLPKPHVKMEDVF
+912 SLPKPHVKMEDVF
-926 DLGDRNLFSKKDNI
+926 DLGDRNLFSNKDNI

-952 EEGKHIIPEDPTY
+952 EEGKHIIPDDPAY

-972 DDDLNLRMA
+972 DDDLNIRMA

-986 LEDSSDDEFLYS
+986 LEDSNDDEFLYT
-998 SFDYSAEELRI
+998 SFDYAAEELRI

-1103 DKGRDNWYV
+1103 DKGRDSWYI
-1112 KRADELYKKRYYHT
+1112 KRADELYKKHSYRT
-1126 ICSPISDK
+1126 ICSPVSTKVFRSSDDI
-1134 VLRDSDTV
+1134 V
-1142 IDSGNIDIKS
+1142 DSGVIHIGS
-1152 TYHKDGFSISVDD
+1152 TYHKEGYDISVDD

-1181 RACGTKT
+1181 RSNGSKT

-1193 SEVKSDVLARMQ
+1193 SEAKPEVLSKMQKLNAR
-1205 DLNRRIG
+1205 LGN
-1212 GLFKEE
+1212 LFDEK
-1218 VDYCKGKETTI
+1218 VTICKGKEINI
-1229 CGRTSILNGN
+1229 CGKTSTLNGD
-1239 FHRFSLTSS
+1239 FHVFSVTSS
-1248 TLFDTVIEYIGG
+1248 SLFDTIVSYIGG

-1268 SSKMLQFSDRLLI
+1268 SDKMLHFSDRLLE
-1281 KFLDAMYDGDG
+1281 KFFLAMYDGDG
-1292 LHDNRGGRENSR
+1292 LHDNRKGRENSKTI
-1304 SLLVQSKKLVEQLQL
+1304 LVQSKKLVEQLQL
-1319 ILINIGYSTY
+1319 ILINLGYSTNI
-1329 VKDVSS
+1329 KDVSH
-1335 RYSANMYRL
+1335 RYNVSL
-1344 YYVRGKRVVR
+1344 YKLNCVSGKRDVR
-1354 GSNKYTNV
+1354 GSNKNTKI
-1362 IKYDRP
+1362 IKYDEP

-1463 IIASAKRKGMLQTF
+1463 LIYSARRKGMLQTF

-1487 YENRQ
+1487 YENKQ

-1521 KVVFN
+1521 RALFN

-1531 NDVSWRVAI
+1531 NDVAWRVAI

-1551 KLMRALKV
+1551 KLMRILKI

>member
-1 MANKEAK
+1 MANEKAK
-8 IDYKHWVGAVPKVDS
+8 SDYKHWVGAVPKIEN

-33 ESMKDLEN
+33 ESMEDLES

-48 YYMAFDTETTGLN
+48 YYMAFDTETTGLD

-128 KENKEDLDKR
+128 KENKAGLDKR
-138 RWMYAKFDMSKVDYY
+138 RWMYAKFDMSSVDYY

-203 NQDTVF
+203 NEDTVF

-223 ATVKYFSEGKYSAK
+223 ATVKYFTEAKHSAK
-237 FDNMML
+237 FDNLML
-243 YPLLHYENEKIWLD
+243 YPLLHYENERIWLD
-257 GEVLKNLYR
+257 GDVLKNLYII
-266 VATERVDKM
+266 ATDRVDRM

-347 LLSSYI
+347 LISSYI
-353 KPLMKEYESRGYC
+353 KPLLKEYERRGYC

-375 PCLTED
+375 P
-381 NYVYIKGKGLISIK
+381 
-395 DVEVNDLIW
+395 
-404 TQYGYKKVLWN
+404 
-415 NKKWSD
+415 
-421 EIYRLTLKNG
+421 
-431 TQLIGTGHHPVLL
+431 
-444 NTSNNLSD
+444 
-452 LSLCWSGISSTN
+452 
-464 VGDTVVCN
+464 
-472 SHSIENEDT
+472 
-481 LISLPNYVCEG
+481 
-492 RKEVTI
+492 
-498 PKVMGKKFARLV
+498 
-510 GFLDGDGCLLS
+510 
-521 DRVKLAFNTRET
+521 
-533 EIIEYYISLMSEVF
+533 
-547 NIESGKLYHSSNSN
+547 
-561 SSDCCFFSTDIV
+561 
-573 RFLKSI
+573 
-579 NVRQKLSDTVSE
+579 
-591 YIKNSS
+591 
-597 YDIWVEYL
+597 
-605 CGLFDSDGC
+605 
-614 LLKSRDLF
+614 
-622 VPSVKG
+622 
-628 IKSGM
+628 
-633 IKDVHQMLL
+633 
-642 FLGINSSLHT
+642 
-652 RPSSEGNKTQY
+652 
-663 EIRVT
+663 
-668 GDRGRGYFRDII
+668 
-680 GKNLV
+680 
-685 HNMRRDR
+685 
-692 AINNKV
+692 
-698 SAFYDIHVNSVASV
+698 
-712 EKCLNV
+712 
-718 GDYVYDIEVED
+718 
-729 VHEYIAN
+729 
-736 GIVTHNTGRLACGK
+736 TGRLACGK

-759 INAQCVVGSSE
+759 INAQ
-770 LFTDRGVKTIK
+770 
-781 DISVGD
+781 
-787 NVWDGESFR
+787 
-796 KVLNTYNNGIQDVYK
+796 
-811 VTLSDGKTLVCTDK
+811 
-825 HQLYSSV
+825 
-832 VFSAFRELKDLNVG
+832 
-846 DSVAININS
+846 
-855 VDIGFSNNNL
+855 
-865 NTRNSLNF
+865 
-873 DNVVGWVKIKSIEY
+873 
-887 VGKEEVYDIHVD
+887 
-899 VTHRYCVNGFITH
+899 
-912 NSLPKPHVKMEDVF
+912 SLPKPHVKMEDVF

-952 EEGKHIIPEDPTY
+952 EEGKHIIPDDPTY

-972 DDDLNLRMA
+972 DDDLNIRMA

-986 LEDSSDDEFLYS
+986 LVDSGDDEFLYC
-998 SFDYSAEELRI
+998 SFDYAAEELRI

-1126 ICSPISDK
+1126 ICSPISNK
-1134 VLRDSDTV
+1134 VLRDSDIV
-1142 IDSGNIDIKS
+1142 IDRGNIDIKS

-1181 RACGTKT
+1181 RSCGTKT

-1193 SEVKSDVLARMQ
+1193 SEVKADVLARMQ
-1205 DLNRRIG
+1205 DLNRRLG

-1218 VDYCKGKETTI
+1218 IDYCKGKETTI
-1229 CGRTSILNGN
+1229 CGRVSILNGN

-1248 TLFDTVIEYIGG
+1248 ALFDVVVEYIGG

-1268 SSKMLQFSDRLLI
+1268 SNKMLQFSDRLLI

-1292 LHDNRGGRENSR
+1292 LHDNREGRENSR
-1304 SLLVQSKKLVEQLQL
+1304 TLLVQSKKLVEQLQL
-1319 ILINIGYSTY
+1319 ILINIGYSTNIRDVSDRYSTNLYKLNY
-1329 VKDVSS
+1329 VKD
-1335 RYSANMYRL
+1335 R
-1344 YYVRGKRVVR
+1344 RVVR
-1354 GSNKYTNV
+1354 GSNRKTEI
-1362 IKYDRP
+1362 IKYDKP

-1441 EAEDFYDK
+1441 EAEDFYNK

-1463 IIASAKRKGMLQTF
+1463 LIYSARRKGMLQTF

-1487 YENRQ
+1487 YENKQ

-1521 KVVFN
+1521 RALFN

-1531 NDVSWRVAI
+1531 NDVAWRVAI

-1551 KLMRALKV
+1551 KLMRILKI

>member
-1 MANKEAK
+1 MANEKAK
-8 IDYKHWVGAVPKVDS
+8 SDYKHWVGAVPKIEN

-33 ESMKDLEN
+33 ESMEDLES

-48 YYMAFDTETTGLN
+48 YYMAFDTETTGLD

-88 YEGNL
+88 YDGNL
-93 GEESVK
+93 GDESVK

-128 KENKEDLDKR
+128 KENKADLDKR

-203 NQDTVF
+203 NEDTVF

-223 ATVKYFSEGKYSAK
+223 ATVKYFTEAKHSAK
-237 FDNMML
+237 FDNLML

-257 GEVLKNLYR
+257 GDVLKNLYIT
-266 VATERVDKM
+266 ATDRVDKM

-347 LLSSYI
+347 LISSYI
-353 KPLMKEYESRGYC
+353 KPLLKEYERRGYC

-375 PCLTED
+375 P
-381 NYVYIKGKGLISIK
+381 
-395 DVEVNDLIW
+395 
-404 TQYGYKKVLWN
+404 
-415 NKKWSD
+415 
-421 EIYRLTLKNG
+421 
-431 TQLIGTGHHPVLL
+431 
-444 NTSNNLSD
+444 
-452 LSLCWSGISSTN
+452 
-464 VGDTVVCN
+464 
-472 SHSIENEDT
+472 
-481 LISLPNYVCEG
+481 
-492 RKEVTI
+492 
-498 PKVMGKKFARLV
+498 
-510 GFLDGDGCLLS
+510 
-521 DRVKLAFNTRET
+521 
-533 EIIEYYISLMSEVF
+533 
-547 NIESGKLYHSSNSN
+547 
-561 SSDCCFFSTDIV
+561 
-573 RFLKSI
+573 
-579 NVRQKLSDTVSE
+579 
-591 YIKNSS
+591 
-597 YDIWVEYL
+597 
-605 CGLFDSDGC
+605 
-614 LLKSRDLF
+614 
-622 VPSVKG
+622 
-628 IKSGM
+628 
-633 IKDVHQMLL
+633 
-642 FLGINSSLHT
+642 
-652 RPSSEGNKTQY
+652 
-663 EIRVT
+663 
-668 GDRGRGYFRDII
+668 
-680 GKNLV
+680 
-685 HNMRRDR
+685 
-692 AINNKV
+692 
-698 SAFYDIHVNSVASV
+698 
-712 EKCLNV
+712 
-718 GDYVYDIEVED
+718 
-729 VHEYIAN
+729 
-736 GIVTHNTGRLACGK
+736 TGRLACGK

-759 INAQCVVGSSE
+759 INAQ
-770 LFTDRGVKTIK
+770 
-781 DISVGD
+781 
-787 NVWDGESFR
+787 
-796 KVLNTYNNGIQDVYK
+796 
-811 VTLSDGKTLVCTDK
+811 
-825 HQLYSSV
+825 
-832 VFSAFRELKDLNVG
+832 
-846 DSVAININS
+846 
-855 VDIGFSNNNL
+855 
-865 NTRNSLNF
+865 
-873 DNVVGWVKIKSIEY
+873 
-887 VGKEEVYDIHVD
+887 
-899 VTHRYCVNGFITH
+899 
-912 NSLPKPHVKMEDVF
+912 SLPKPHVKMEDVF

-952 EEGKHIIPEDPTY
+952 GEGKHIIPDDPAY

-972 DDDLNLRMA
+972 DDDLNIRMA

-986 LEDSSDDEFLYS
+986 LEDSNDDEFLYT
-998 SFDYSAEELRI
+998 SFDYAAEELRI

-1126 ICSPISDK
+1126 ICSPISNK
-1134 VLRDSDTV
+1134 VLRDSDIV
-1142 IDSGNIDIKS
+1142 VDRGNIDIKS

-1181 RACGTKT
+1181 RSCGTKT

-1193 SEVKSDVLARMQ
+1193 SEVKADVLARMQ
-1205 DLNRRIG
+1205 DLNRRLG

-1218 VDYCKGKETTI
+1218 IDYCKGKETTI
-1229 CGRTSILNGN
+1229 CGRVSILNGN

-1248 TLFDTVIEYIGG
+1248 ALFDVVVEYIGG

-1268 SSKMLQFSDRLLI
+1268 SNKMLQFSDRLLI

-1292 LHDNRGGRENSR
+1292 LHDNREGRENSR
-1304 SLLVQSKKLVEQLQL
+1304 TLLVQSKKLVEQLQL
-1319 ILINIGYSTY
+1319 ILINIGYSTNIRDVSDRYSTNLYKLNY
-1329 VKDVSS
+1329 VKDK
-1335 RYSANMYRL
+1335 M
-1344 YYVRGKRVVR
+1344 VVR
-1354 GSNKYTNV
+1354 GSNRKTEI
-1362 IKYDRP
+1362 IKYDKP

-1441 EAEDFYDK
+1441 EAEDFYNK

-1463 IIASAKRKGMLQTF
+1463 LIYSARRKGMLQTF

-1487 YENRQ
+1487 YENKQ

-1521 KVVFN
+1521 RALFN
-1526 NEEFK
+1526 NDEFK
-1531 NDVSWRVAI
+1531 NDVAWRVAI

-1551 KLMRALKV
+1551 KLMRILKI

>member
-1 MANKEAK
+1 MANEKAK
-8 IDYKHWVGAVPKVDS
+8 SDYKHWVGAVPKIEN

-33 ESMKDLEN
+33 ESMEDLES
-41 IFKDKKD
+41 IFRDKKD
-48 YYMAFDTETTGLN
+48 YYMAFDTETTGLD

-128 KENKEDLDKR
+128 KENKADLDKR

-203 NQDTVF
+203 NEDTVF

-223 ATVKYFSEGKYSAK
+223 ATVKYFTEAKHSAK
-237 FDNMML
+237 FDNLML
-243 YPLLHYENEKIWLD
+243 YPLLHYENERIWLD
-257 GEVLKNLYR
+257 GDVLKNLYII
-266 VATERVDKM
+266 ATDRVDKM

-347 LLSSYI
+347 LISSYI
-353 KPLMKEYESRGYC
+353 KPLLKEYERRGYC

-375 PCLTED
+375 P
-381 NYVYIKGKGLISIK
+381 
-395 DVEVNDLIW
+395 
-404 TQYGYKKVLWN
+404 
-415 NKKWSD
+415 
-421 EIYRLTLKNG
+421 
-431 TQLIGTGHHPVLL
+431 
-444 NTSNNLSD
+444 
-452 LSLCWSGISSTN
+452 
-464 VGDTVVCN
+464 
-472 SHSIENEDT
+472 
-481 LISLPNYVCEG
+481 
-492 RKEVTI
+492 
-498 PKVMGKKFARLV
+498 
-510 GFLDGDGCLLS
+510 
-521 DRVKLAFNTRET
+521 
-533 EIIEYYISLMSEVF
+533 
-547 NIESGKLYHSSNSN
+547 
-561 SSDCCFFSTDIV
+561 
-573 RFLKSI
+573 
-579 NVRQKLSDTVSE
+579 
-591 YIKNSS
+591 
-597 YDIWVEYL
+597 
-605 CGLFDSDGC
+605 
-614 LLKSRDLF
+614 
-622 VPSVKG
+622 
-628 IKSGM
+628 
-633 IKDVHQMLL
+633 
-642 FLGINSSLHT
+642 
-652 RPSSEGNKTQY
+652 
-663 EIRVT
+663 
-668 GDRGRGYFRDII
+668 
-680 GKNLV
+680 
-685 HNMRRDR
+685 
-692 AINNKV
+692 
-698 SAFYDIHVNSVASV
+698 
-712 EKCLNV
+712 
-718 GDYVYDIEVED
+718 
-729 VHEYIAN
+729 
-736 GIVTHNTGRLACGK
+736 TGRLACGK

-759 INAQCVVGSSE
+759 INAQ
-770 LFTDRGVKTIK
+770 
-781 DISVGD
+781 
-787 NVWDGESFR
+787 
-796 KVLNTYNNGIQDVYK
+796 
-811 VTLSDGKTLVCTDK
+811 
-825 HQLYSSV
+825 
-832 VFSAFRELKDLNVG
+832 
-846 DSVAININS
+846 
-855 VDIGFSNNNL
+855 
-865 NTRNSLNF
+865 
-873 DNVVGWVKIKSIEY
+873 
-887 VGKEEVYDIHVD
+887 
-899 VTHRYCVNGFITH
+899 
-912 NSLPKPHVKMEDVF
+912 SLPKPHVKMEDVF

-952 EEGKHIIPEDPTY
+952 EEGKHIIPDDPTY

-972 DDDLNLRMA
+972 DDDLNIRMA

-986 LEDSSDDEFLYS
+986 LEDSNDAEFLYC
-998 SFDYSAEELRI
+998 SFDYAAEELRI

-1044 GWKTYEHIGIDTEIA
+1044 GWKTYEHICIDTEIA

-1103 DKGRDNWYV
+1103 DKGRDNWYI
-1112 KRADELYKKRYYHT
+1112 KRADELYKKHSYRT
-1126 ICSPISDK
+1126 ICSPVSTKVFRSSDDI
-1134 VLRDSDTV
+1134 V
-1142 IDSGNIDIKS
+1142 DSGVIHIGS
-1152 TYHKDGFSISVDD
+1152 TYHKEGYDISVDD

-1181 RACGTKT
+1181 RSNGSKT

-1193 SEVKSDVLARMQ
+1193 SEAKPEVLSKMQKLNARLGNIF
-1205 DLNRRIG
+1205 DEKVTI
-1212 GLFKEE
+1212 
-1218 VDYCKGKETTI
+1218 CKGKEINI
-1229 CGRTSILNGN
+1229 CGKTSTLNGD
-1239 FHRFSLTSS
+1239 FHVFSVTSS
-1248 TLFDTVIEYIGG
+1248 SLFDTIVSYIGG

-1268 SSKMLQFSDRLLI
+1268 SDKMLHFSDRLLE
-1281 KFLDAMYDGDG
+1281 KFFLAMYDGDG
-1292 LHDNRGGRENSR
+1292 LHDNRKGRENSKTI
-1304 SLLVQSKKLVEQLQL
+1304 LVQSKKLVEQLQL
-1319 ILINIGYSTY
+1319 ILINLGYSTNI
-1329 VKDVSS
+1329 KDVSH
-1335 RYSANMYRL
+1335 RYNVSL
-1344 YYVRGKRVVR
+1344 YKLNCVSGKRDVR
-1354 GSNKYTNV
+1354 GSNKNTKI
-1362 IKYDRP
+1362 IKYDEP

-1441 EAEDFYDK
+1441 EAEDFYNK

-1463 IIASAKRKGMLQTF
+1463 LIYSARRKGMLQTF

-1487 YENRQ
+1487 YENKQ

-1521 KVVFN
+1521 KALFN

-1531 NDVSWRVAI
+1531 NDVAWRVAI

-1551 KLMRALKV
+1551 KLMRILKI

>member
-1 MANKEAK
+1 MR
-8 IDYKHWVGAVPKVDS
+8 GCQ
-23 WYKNFNFVLV
+23 
-33 ESMKDLEN
+33 
-41 IFKDKKD
+41 
-48 YYMAFDTETTGLN
+48 TETTGLN

-128 KENKEDLDKR
+128 KENKADLDKR
-138 RWMYAKFDMSKVDYY
+138 RWMYVKFDMSKVDYY

-237 FDNMML
+237 FDNMVL

-257 GEVLKNLYR
+257 GDVLKNLYR

-375 PCLTED
+375 P
-381 NYVYIKGKGLISIK
+381 
-395 DVEVNDLIW
+395 
-404 TQYGYKKVLWN
+404 
-415 NKKWSD
+415 
-421 EIYRLTLKNG
+421 
-431 TQLIGTGHHPVLL
+431 
-444 NTSNNLSD
+444 
-452 LSLCWSGISSTN
+452 
-464 VGDTVVCN
+464 
-472 SHSIENEDT
+472 
-481 LISLPNYVCEG
+481 
-492 RKEVTI
+492 
-498 PKVMGKKFARLV
+498 
-510 GFLDGDGCLLS
+510 
-521 DRVKLAFNTRET
+521 
-533 EIIEYYISLMSEVF
+533 
-547 NIESGKLYHSSNSN
+547 
-561 SSDCCFFSTDIV
+561 
-573 RFLKSI
+573 
-579 NVRQKLSDTVSE
+579 
-591 YIKNSS
+591 
-597 YDIWVEYL
+597 
-605 CGLFDSDGC
+605 
-614 LLKSRDLF
+614 
-622 VPSVKG
+622 
-628 IKSGM
+628 
-633 IKDVHQMLL
+633 
-642 FLGINSSLHT
+642 
-652 RPSSEGNKTQY
+652 
-663 EIRVT
+663 
-668 GDRGRGYFRDII
+668 
-680 GKNLV
+680 
-685 HNMRRDR
+685 
-692 AINNKV
+692 
-698 SAFYDIHVNSVASV
+698 
-712 EKCLNV
+712 
-718 GDYVYDIEVED
+718 
-729 VHEYIAN
+729 
-736 GIVTHNTGRLACGK
+736 TGRLACGK

-965 IGWVEGM
+965 VGWVEGM

-986 LEDSSDDEFLYS
+986 LEDSGDDEFLYS

-1019 VDAFVHGDDIHK
+1019 VEAFVNGDDIHF
-1031 RCYSLDTEFLTRD
+1031 R
-1044 GWKTYEHIGIDTEIA
+1044 
-1059 QYNEDTKELEF
+1059 
-1070 VKAGHAYFN
+1070 
-1079 ETDTMY
+1079 
-1085 HFVGNNTDLLVT
+1085 
-1097 PNHRMY
+1097 
-1103 DKGRDNWYV
+1103 
-1112 KRADELYKKRYYHT
+1112 
-1126 ICSPISDK
+1126 
-1134 VLRDSDTV
+1134 
-1142 IDSGNIDIKS
+1142 
-1152 TYHKDGFSISVDD
+1152 
-1165 FVELL
+1165 
-1170 GYVITDGGTCL
+1170 
-1181 RACGTKT
+1181 
-1188 VYFSQ
+1188 
-1193 SEVKSDVLARMQ
+1193 
-1205 DLNRRIG
+1205 
-1212 GLFKEE
+1212 
-1218 VDYCKGKETTI
+1218 
-1229 CGRTSILNGN
+1229 
-1239 FHRFSLTSS
+1239 
-1248 TLFDTVIEYIGG
+1248 
-1260 NLKKDRVL
+1260 
-1268 SSKMLQFSDRLLI
+1268 
-1281 KFLDAMYDGDG
+1281 
-1292 LHDNRGGRENSR
+1292 
-1304 SLLVQSKKLVEQLQL
+1304 
-1319 ILINIGYSTY
+1319 
-1329 VKDVSS
+1329 
-1335 RYSANMYRL
+1335 
-1344 YYVRGKRVVR
+1344 
-1354 GSNKYTNV
+1354 
-1362 IKYDRP
+1362 
-1368 VKSVCFAVPST
+1368 
-1379 LLFVRRNGKT
+1379 
-1389 SVCGNTAVAIWGEEH
+1389 TAVAIWGREN

>member
-1 MANKEAK
+1 MANEKAK
-8 IDYKHWVGAVPKVDS
+8 SDYKHWVGAVPKIEN

-33 ESMKDLEN
+33 ESMEDLES

-48 YYMAFDTETTGLN
+48 YYMAFDTETTGLD

-88 YEGNL
+88 YGGNL

-128 KENKEDLDKR
+128 KENKADLDKR

-203 NQDTVF
+203 NEDTVF

-223 ATVKYFSEGKYSAK
+223 ATVKYFTEAKHSAK
-237 FDNMML
+237 FDNLML
-243 YPLLHYENEKIWLD
+243 YPLLHYENERIWLD
-257 GEVLKNLYR
+257 GDVLKNLYII
-266 VATERVDKM
+266 ATDRVDKM

-347 LLSSYI
+347 LISSYI
-353 KPLMKEYESRGYC
+353 KPLLKEYERRGYC

-375 PCLTED
+375 P
-381 NYVYIKGKGLISIK
+381 
-395 DVEVNDLIW
+395 
-404 TQYGYKKVLWN
+404 
-415 NKKWSD
+415 
-421 EIYRLTLKNG
+421 
-431 TQLIGTGHHPVLL
+431 
-444 NTSNNLSD
+444 
-452 LSLCWSGISSTN
+452 
-464 VGDTVVCN
+464 
-472 SHSIENEDT
+472 
-481 LISLPNYVCEG
+481 
-492 RKEVTI
+492 
-498 PKVMGKKFARLV
+498 
-510 GFLDGDGCLLS
+510 
-521 DRVKLAFNTRET
+521 
-533 EIIEYYISLMSEVF
+533 
-547 NIESGKLYHSSNSN
+547 
-561 SSDCCFFSTDIV
+561 
-573 RFLKSI
+573 
-579 NVRQKLSDTVSE
+579 
-591 YIKNSS
+591 
-597 YDIWVEYL
+597 
-605 CGLFDSDGC
+605 
-614 LLKSRDLF
+614 
-622 VPSVKG
+622 
-628 IKSGM
+628 
-633 IKDVHQMLL
+633 
-642 FLGINSSLHT
+642 
-652 RPSSEGNKTQY
+652 
-663 EIRVT
+663 
-668 GDRGRGYFRDII
+668 
-680 GKNLV
+680 
-685 HNMRRDR
+685 
-692 AINNKV
+692 
-698 SAFYDIHVNSVASV
+698 
-712 EKCLNV
+712 
-718 GDYVYDIEVED
+718 
-729 VHEYIAN
+729 
-736 GIVTHNTGRLACGK
+736 TGRLACGK

-796 KVLNTYNNGIQDVYK
+796 EVLNTYNNGVREVYR
-811 VTLSDGKTLVCTDK
+811 VTLSNGQVLECTDK
-825 HQLYSSV
+825 HQLYSATDSCD
-832 VFSAFRELKDLNVG
+832 FRELKDLCVG
-846 DSVAININS
+846 DLVAVNIKSAGNVKYIGYSVES
-855 VDIGFSNNNL
+855 YDDVF
-865 NTRNSLNF
+865 
-873 DNVVGWVKIKSIEY
+873 GWVKIQSIEY
-887 VGKEEVYDIHVD
+887 GGKEEVYDIHVD

-952 EEGKHIIPEDPTY
+952 EEGKHIVPDDPTY

-972 DDDLNLRMA
+972 DDDLNIRMA

-986 LEDSSDDEFLYS
+986 LEDSGDDEFLYT
-998 SFDYSAEELRI
+998 SFDYAAEELRI

-1019 VDAFVHGDDIHK
+1019 VKAFTSGDDIHK
-1031 RCYSLDTEFLTRD
+1031 
-1044 GWKTYEHIGIDTEIA
+1044 
-1059 QYNEDTKELEF
+1059 
-1070 VKAGHAYFN
+1070 
-1079 ETDTMY
+1079 
-1085 HFVGNNTDLLVT
+1085 
-1097 PNHRMY
+1097 
-1103 DKGRDNWYV
+1103 
-1112 KRADELYKKRYYHT
+1112 
-1126 ICSPISDK
+1126 
-1134 VLRDSDTV
+1134 
-1142 IDSGNIDIKS
+1142 S
-1152 TYHKDGFSISVDD
+1152 T
-1165 FVELL
+1165 
-1170 GYVITDGGTCL
+1170 
-1181 RACGTKT
+1181 AC
-1188 VYFSQ
+1188 
-1193 SEVKSDVLARMQ
+1193 
-1205 DLNRRIG
+1205 
-1212 GLFKEE
+1212 
-1218 VDYCKGKETTI
+1218 
-1229 CGRTSILNGN
+1229 
-1239 FHRFSLTSS
+1239 
-1248 TLFDTVIEYIGG
+1248 
-1260 NLKKDRVL
+1260 
-1268 SSKMLQFSDRLLI
+1268 
-1281 KFLDAMYDGDG
+1281 
-1292 LHDNRGGRENSR
+1292 
-1304 SLLVQSKKLVEQLQL
+1304 
-1319 ILINIGYSTY
+1319 
-1329 VKDVSS
+1329 
-1335 RYSANMYRL
+1335 
-1344 YYVRGKRVVR
+1344 
-1354 GSNKYTNV
+1354 
-1362 IKYDRP
+1362 
-1368 VKSVCFAVPST
+1368 
-1379 LLFVRRNGKT
+1379 
-1389 SVCGNTAVAIWGEEH
+1389 AIWGEEH

-1441 EAEDFYDK
+1441 EAEDFYNK

-1463 IIASAKRKGMLQTF
+1463 LIYSARRKGMLQTF

-1487 YENRQ
+1487 YENKQ

-1521 KVVFN
+1521 RALFN

-1531 NDVSWRVAI
+1531 NDVAWRVAI

-1551 KLMRALKV
+1551 KLMRVLKI

>member
-1 MANKEAK
+1 M
-8 IDYKHWVGAVPKVDS
+8 VRGCQ
-23 WYKNFNFVLV
+23 
-33 ESMKDLEN
+33 
-41 IFKDKKD
+41 
-48 YYMAFDTETTGLN
+48 TETTGLN

-128 KENKEDLDKR
+128 KENKADLDKR
-138 RWMYAKFDMSKVDYY
+138 RWMYVKFDMSKVDYY

-243 YPLLHYENEKIWLD
+243 YPLMHYENEKIWLD
-257 GEVLKNLYR
+257 GDVLKNLYIT
-266 VATERVDKM
+266 ATERVDKM

-327 EYVEKFP
+327 EYIEKFP

-375 PCLTED
+375 P
-381 NYVYIKGKGLISIK
+381 
-395 DVEVNDLIW
+395 
-404 TQYGYKKVLWN
+404 
-415 NKKWSD
+415 
-421 EIYRLTLKNG
+421 
-431 TQLIGTGHHPVLL
+431 
-444 NTSNNLSD
+444 
-452 LSLCWSGISSTN
+452 
-464 VGDTVVCN
+464 
-472 SHSIENEDT
+472 
-481 LISLPNYVCEG
+481 
-492 RKEVTI
+492 
-498 PKVMGKKFARLV
+498 
-510 GFLDGDGCLLS
+510 
-521 DRVKLAFNTRET
+521 
-533 EIIEYYISLMSEVF
+533 
-547 NIESGKLYHSSNSN
+547 
-561 SSDCCFFSTDIV
+561 
-573 RFLKSI
+573 
-579 NVRQKLSDTVSE
+579 
-591 YIKNSS
+591 
-597 YDIWVEYL
+597 
-605 CGLFDSDGC
+605 
-614 LLKSRDLF
+614 
-622 VPSVKG
+622 
-628 IKSGM
+628 
-633 IKDVHQMLL
+633 
-642 FLGINSSLHT
+642 
-652 RPSSEGNKTQY
+652 
-663 EIRVT
+663 
-668 GDRGRGYFRDII
+668 
-680 GKNLV
+680 
-685 HNMRRDR
+685 
-692 AINNKV
+692 
-698 SAFYDIHVNSVASV
+698 
-712 EKCLNV
+712 
-718 GDYVYDIEVED
+718 
-729 VHEYIAN
+729 
-736 GIVTHNTGRLACGK
+736 TGRLACGK

-781 DISVGD
+781 DILVGD

-811 VTLSDGKTLVCTDK
+811 VTLCDGKTLICTDK

-865 NTRNSLNF
+865 NTRNSLDF

-887 VGKEEVYDIHVD
+887 IGKEEVYDIHVD

-952 EEGKHIIPEDPTY
+952 EEGKHIVPEDSTY

-986 LEDSSDDEFLYS
+986 LEGSGDDEFLYC
-998 SFDYSAEELRI
+998 SFDYAAEELRI

-1031 RCYSLDTEFLTRD
+1031 R
-1044 GWKTYEHIGIDTEIA
+1044 
-1059 QYNEDTKELEF
+1059 
-1070 VKAGHAYFN
+1070 
-1079 ETDTMY
+1079 
-1085 HFVGNNTDLLVT
+1085 
-1097 PNHRMY
+1097 
-1103 DKGRDNWYV
+1103 
-1112 KRADELYKKRYYHT
+1112 
-1126 ICSPISDK
+1126 
-1134 VLRDSDTV
+1134 
-1142 IDSGNIDIKS
+1142 
-1152 TYHKDGFSISVDD
+1152 
-1165 FVELL
+1165 
-1170 GYVITDGGTCL
+1170 
-1181 RACGTKT
+1181 
-1188 VYFSQ
+1188 
-1193 SEVKSDVLARMQ
+1193 
-1205 DLNRRIG
+1205 
-1212 GLFKEE
+1212 
-1218 VDYCKGKETTI
+1218 
-1229 CGRTSILNGN
+1229 
-1239 FHRFSLTSS
+1239 
-1248 TLFDTVIEYIGG
+1248 
-1260 NLKKDRVL
+1260 
-1268 SSKMLQFSDRLLI
+1268 
-1281 KFLDAMYDGDG
+1281 
-1292 LHDNRGGRENSR
+1292 
-1304 SLLVQSKKLVEQLQL
+1304 
-1319 ILINIGYSTY
+1319 
-1329 VKDVSS
+1329 
-1335 RYSANMYRL
+1335 
-1344 YYVRGKRVVR
+1344 
-1354 GSNKYTNV
+1354 
-1362 IKYDRP
+1362 
-1368 VKSVCFAVPST
+1368 
-1379 LLFVRRNGKT
+1379 
-1389 SVCGNTAVAIWGEEH
+1389 TAVAIWGEEH

-1441 EAEDFYDK
+1441 EAEDFYNK

-1559 IKETQSVKLP
+1559 IKETQSVKIP

>member
-1 MANKEAK
+1 MANEKAK
-8 IDYKHWVGAVPKVDS
+8 SDYKHWVGAVPKIEN

-33 ESMKDLEN
+33 ESMEDLES

-48 YYMAFDTETTGLN
+48 YYMAFDTETTGLD

-88 YEGNL
+88 YGGNL

-128 KENKEDLDKR
+128 KENKADLDKR

-223 ATVKYFSEGKYSAK
+223 ATVKYFTEAKHSAK
-237 FDNMML
+237 FDNLML
-243 YPLLHYENEKIWLD
+243 YPLLHYENERIWLD
-257 GEVLKNLYR
+257 GDVLKNLYII
-266 VATERVDKM
+266 ATDRVDKM

-347 LLSSYI
+347 LISSYI
-353 KPLMKEYESRGYC
+353 KPLLKEYERRGYC

-375 PCLTED
+375 P
-381 NYVYIKGKGLISIK
+381 
-395 DVEVNDLIW
+395 
-404 TQYGYKKVLWN
+404 
-415 NKKWSD
+415 
-421 EIYRLTLKNG
+421 
-431 TQLIGTGHHPVLL
+431 
-444 NTSNNLSD
+444 
-452 LSLCWSGISSTN
+452 
-464 VGDTVVCN
+464 
-472 SHSIENEDT
+472 
-481 LISLPNYVCEG
+481 
-492 RKEVTI
+492 
-498 PKVMGKKFARLV
+498 
-510 GFLDGDGCLLS
+510 
-521 DRVKLAFNTRET
+521 
-533 EIIEYYISLMSEVF
+533 
-547 NIESGKLYHSSNSN
+547 
-561 SSDCCFFSTDIV
+561 
-573 RFLKSI
+573 
-579 NVRQKLSDTVSE
+579 
-591 YIKNSS
+591 
-597 YDIWVEYL
+597 
-605 CGLFDSDGC
+605 
-614 LLKSRDLF
+614 
-622 VPSVKG
+622 
-628 IKSGM
+628 
-633 IKDVHQMLL
+633 
-642 FLGINSSLHT
+642 
-652 RPSSEGNKTQY
+652 
-663 EIRVT
+663 
-668 GDRGRGYFRDII
+668 
-680 GKNLV
+680 
-685 HNMRRDR
+685 
-692 AINNKV
+692 
-698 SAFYDIHVNSVASV
+698 
-712 EKCLNV
+712 
-718 GDYVYDIEVED
+718 
-729 VHEYIAN
+729 
-736 GIVTHNTGRLACGK
+736 TGRLACGK

-759 INAQCVVGSSE
+759 INAQ
-770 LFTDRGVKTIK
+770 
-781 DISVGD
+781 
-787 NVWDGESFR
+787 
-796 KVLNTYNNGIQDVYK
+796 
-811 VTLSDGKTLVCTDK
+811 
-825 HQLYSSV
+825 
-832 VFSAFRELKDLNVG
+832 
-846 DSVAININS
+846 
-855 VDIGFSNNNL
+855 
-865 NTRNSLNF
+865 
-873 DNVVGWVKIKSIEY
+873 
-887 VGKEEVYDIHVD
+887 
-899 VTHRYCVNGFITH
+899 
-912 NSLPKPHVKMEDVF
+912 SLPKPHVKMEDVF

-952 EEGKHIIPEDPTY
+952 EEGKHIIPDDPTY

-972 DDDLNLRMA
+972 DDDLNIRMA

-986 LEDSSDDEFLYS
+986 LEDSNDDEFLYS
-998 SFDYSAEELRI
+998 SFDYAAEELRI

-1031 RCYSLDTEFLTRD
+1031 R
-1044 GWKTYEHIGIDTEIA
+1044 
-1059 QYNEDTKELEF
+1059 
-1070 VKAGHAYFN
+1070 
-1079 ETDTMY
+1079 
-1085 HFVGNNTDLLVT
+1085 
-1097 PNHRMY
+1097 
-1103 DKGRDNWYV
+1103 
-1112 KRADELYKKRYYHT
+1112 
-1126 ICSPISDK
+1126 
-1134 VLRDSDTV
+1134 
-1142 IDSGNIDIKS
+1142 
-1152 TYHKDGFSISVDD
+1152 
-1165 FVELL
+1165 
-1170 GYVITDGGTCL
+1170 
-1181 RACGTKT
+1181 
-1188 VYFSQ
+1188 
-1193 SEVKSDVLARMQ
+1193 
-1205 DLNRRIG
+1205 
-1212 GLFKEE
+1212 
-1218 VDYCKGKETTI
+1218 
-1229 CGRTSILNGN
+1229 
-1239 FHRFSLTSS
+1239 
-1248 TLFDTVIEYIGG
+1248 
-1260 NLKKDRVL
+1260 
-1268 SSKMLQFSDRLLI
+1268 
-1281 KFLDAMYDGDG
+1281 
-1292 LHDNRGGRENSR
+1292 
-1304 SLLVQSKKLVEQLQL
+1304 
-1319 ILINIGYSTY
+1319 
-1329 VKDVSS
+1329 
-1335 RYSANMYRL
+1335 
-1344 YYVRGKRVVR
+1344 
-1354 GSNKYTNV
+1354 
-1362 IKYDRP
+1362 
-1368 VKSVCFAVPST
+1368 
-1379 LLFVRRNGKT
+1379 
-1389 SVCGNTAVAIWGEEH
+1389 TAVAIWGEEH

-1441 EAEDFYDK
+1441 EAEDFYNK

-1463 IIASAKRKGMLQTF
+1463 LIYSARRKGMLQTF

-1487 YENRQ
+1487 YENKQ

-1521 KVVFN
+1521 KALFN

-1531 NDVSWRVAI
+1531 NDVAWRVAI

-1551 KLMRALKV
+1551 KLMRILKI

>member
-1 MANKEAK
+1 MANEKAK
-8 IDYKHWVGAVPKVDS
+8 SDYKHWVGAVPKIEN

-33 ESMKDLEN
+33 ESMEDLKS

-48 YYMAFDTETTGLN
+48 YYMAFDTETTGLD

-88 YEGNL
+88 YDGNL

-128 KENKEDLDKR
+128 KENKADLDKR

-203 NQDTVF
+203 NEDTVF

-223 ATVKYFSEGKYSAK
+223 ATVKYFTEAKHSAK
-237 FDNMML
+237 FDNLML

-257 GEVLKNLYR
+257 GDVLKNLYII
-266 VATERVDKM
+266 ATDRVDKM

-347 LLSSYI
+347 LISSYI
-353 KPLMKEYESRGYC
+353 KPLLKEYERRGYC

-375 PCLTED
+375 P
-381 NYVYIKGKGLISIK
+381 
-395 DVEVNDLIW
+395 
-404 TQYGYKKVLWN
+404 
-415 NKKWSD
+415 
-421 EIYRLTLKNG
+421 
-431 TQLIGTGHHPVLL
+431 
-444 NTSNNLSD
+444 
-452 LSLCWSGISSTN
+452 
-464 VGDTVVCN
+464 
-472 SHSIENEDT
+472 
-481 LISLPNYVCEG
+481 
-492 RKEVTI
+492 
-498 PKVMGKKFARLV
+498 
-510 GFLDGDGCLLS
+510 
-521 DRVKLAFNTRET
+521 
-533 EIIEYYISLMSEVF
+533 
-547 NIESGKLYHSSNSN
+547 
-561 SSDCCFFSTDIV
+561 
-573 RFLKSI
+573 
-579 NVRQKLSDTVSE
+579 
-591 YIKNSS
+591 
-597 YDIWVEYL
+597 
-605 CGLFDSDGC
+605 
-614 LLKSRDLF
+614 
-622 VPSVKG
+622 
-628 IKSGM
+628 
-633 IKDVHQMLL
+633 
-642 FLGINSSLHT
+642 
-652 RPSSEGNKTQY
+652 
-663 EIRVT
+663 
-668 GDRGRGYFRDII
+668 
-680 GKNLV
+680 
-685 HNMRRDR
+685 
-692 AINNKV
+692 
-698 SAFYDIHVNSVASV
+698 
-712 EKCLNV
+712 
-718 GDYVYDIEVED
+718 
-729 VHEYIAN
+729 
-736 GIVTHNTGRLACGK
+736 TGRLACGK

-759 INAQCVVGSSE
+759 INAQ
-770 LFTDRGVKTIK
+770 
-781 DISVGD
+781 
-787 NVWDGESFR
+787 
-796 KVLNTYNNGIQDVYK
+796 
-811 VTLSDGKTLVCTDK
+811 
-825 HQLYSSV
+825 
-832 VFSAFRELKDLNVG
+832 
-846 DSVAININS
+846 
-855 VDIGFSNNNL
+855 
-865 NTRNSLNF
+865 
-873 DNVVGWVKIKSIEY
+873 
-887 VGKEEVYDIHVD
+887 
-899 VTHRYCVNGFITH
+899 
-912 NSLPKPHVKMEDVF
+912 SLPKPHVKMEDVF

-952 EEGKHIIPEDPTY
+952 EEGKHIIPDDPTY

-972 DDDLNLRMA
+972 DDDLNIRMA

-986 LEDSSDDEFLYS
+986 LEDSNDDEFLYS
-998 SFDYSAEELRI
+998 SFDYAAEELRI

-1103 DKGRDNWYV
+1103 DRGRDNWYI
-1112 KRADELYKKRYYHT
+1112 KRADELYKKHSYRT
-1126 ICSPISDK
+1126 ICSPVSTKVFRISDDI
-1134 VLRDSDTV
+1134 V
-1142 IDSGNIDIKS
+1142 DSGVIHMGS
-1152 TYHKDGFSISVDD
+1152 TYHKEGYDISVDD

-1181 RACGTKT
+1181 RSNGSKT

-1193 SEVKSDVLARMQ
+1193 SEAKSEVLSKMQKLNAR
-1205 DLNRRIG
+1205 LGN
-1212 GLFKEE
+1212 LFDEK
-1218 VDYCKGKETTI
+1218 VTICKGKEINI
-1229 CGRTSILNGN
+1229 CGRTSTLSGD
-1239 FHRFSLTSS
+1239 FHVFSVTSS
-1248 TLFDTVIEYIGG
+1248 ALFDTIVNYIGG

-1268 SSKMLQFSDRLLI
+1268 SDKMLHFSDRLLE
-1281 KFLDAMYDGDG
+1281 KFFLAMYDGDG
-1292 LHDNRGGRENSR
+1292 LHDNREGRENSKTI
-1304 SLLVQSKKLVEQLQL
+1304 LVQSKKLVEQLQL
-1319 ILINIGYSTY
+1319 ILINLGYSTNI
-1329 VKDVSS
+1329 KDVSH
-1335 RYSANMYRL
+1335 RYNVSL
-1344 YYVRGKRVVR
+1344 YKLNCVSGKRDVR
-1354 GSNKYTNV
+1354 GSNKNTKI
-1362 IKYDRP
+1362 IKYDEP
-1368 VKSVCFAVPST
+1368 VKSVCFAVPSS

-1441 EAEDFYDK
+1441 EAEDFYNK

-1463 IIASAKRKGMLQTF
+1463 LIYSARRKGMLQTF

-1487 YENRQ
+1487 YENKQ

-1521 KVVFN
+1521 KALFN

-1531 NDVSWRVAI
+1531 DDVAWRVAI
-1540 HDEIGYTIRAT
+1540 HDEIGYTVRAT
-1551 KLMRALKV
+1551 KLMRILKI

>member
-1 MANKEAK
+1 MANEKAK
-8 IDYKHWVGAVPKVDS
+8 SDYKHWVGAVPKIEN

-33 ESMKDLEN
+33 ESMEDLKS

-48 YYMAFDTETTGLN
+48 YYMAFDTETTGLD

-88 YEGNL
+88 YDGNL

-128 KENKEDLDKR
+128 KENKADLDKR

-203 NQDTVF
+203 NEDTVF

-223 ATVKYFSEGKYSAK
+223 ATVKYFTEAKHSAK
-237 FDNMML
+237 FDNLML
-243 YPLLHYENEKIWLD
+243 YPLLHYENERIWLD
-257 GEVLKNLYR
+257 GDVLKNLYII
-266 VATERVDKM
+266 ATDRVDKM

-347 LLSSYI
+347 LISSYI
-353 KPLMKEYESRGYC
+353 KPLLKEYERRGYC

-375 PCLTED
+375 P
-381 NYVYIKGKGLISIK
+381 
-395 DVEVNDLIW
+395 
-404 TQYGYKKVLWN
+404 
-415 NKKWSD
+415 
-421 EIYRLTLKNG
+421 
-431 TQLIGTGHHPVLL
+431 
-444 NTSNNLSD
+444 
-452 LSLCWSGISSTN
+452 
-464 VGDTVVCN
+464 
-472 SHSIENEDT
+472 
-481 LISLPNYVCEG
+481 
-492 RKEVTI
+492 
-498 PKVMGKKFARLV
+498 
-510 GFLDGDGCLLS
+510 
-521 DRVKLAFNTRET
+521 
-533 EIIEYYISLMSEVF
+533 
-547 NIESGKLYHSSNSN
+547 
-561 SSDCCFFSTDIV
+561 
-573 RFLKSI
+573 
-579 NVRQKLSDTVSE
+579 
-591 YIKNSS
+591 
-597 YDIWVEYL
+597 
-605 CGLFDSDGC
+605 
-614 LLKSRDLF
+614 
-622 VPSVKG
+622 
-628 IKSGM
+628 
-633 IKDVHQMLL
+633 
-642 FLGINSSLHT
+642 
-652 RPSSEGNKTQY
+652 
-663 EIRVT
+663 
-668 GDRGRGYFRDII
+668 
-680 GKNLV
+680 
-685 HNMRRDR
+685 
-692 AINNKV
+692 
-698 SAFYDIHVNSVASV
+698 
-712 EKCLNV
+712 
-718 GDYVYDIEVED
+718 
-729 VHEYIAN
+729 
-736 GIVTHNTGRLACGK
+736 TGRLACGK
-750 DGKNSFFSP
+750 DGKNSFFSG
-759 INAQCVVGSSE
+759 INAQ
-770 LFTDRGVKTIK
+770 
-781 DISVGD
+781 
-787 NVWDGESFR
+787 
-796 KVLNTYNNGIQDVYK
+796 
-811 VTLSDGKTLVCTDK
+811 
-825 HQLYSSV
+825 
-832 VFSAFRELKDLNVG
+832 
-846 DSVAININS
+846 
-855 VDIGFSNNNL
+855 
-865 NTRNSLNF
+865 
-873 DNVVGWVKIKSIEY
+873 
-887 VGKEEVYDIHVD
+887 
-899 VTHRYCVNGFITH
+899 
-912 NSLPKPHVKMEDVF
+912 SLPKPHVKMEDVF

-952 EEGKHIIPEDPTY
+952 EEGKHIVPDDPTY

-972 DDDLNLRMA
+972 DDDLNIRMA

-986 LEDSSDDEFLYS
+986 LEDSGDDEFLYT
-998 SFDYSAEELRI
+998 SFDYAAEELRI

-1044 GWKTYEHIGIDTEIA
+1044 GWKTYEYIGIDTEIA

-1142 IDSGNIDIKS
+1142 IDSGNIDINS

-1193 SEVKSDVLARMQ
+1193 SEVKSDVLSKMQ
-1205 DLNRRIG
+1205 DLNKRLG
-1212 GLFKEE
+1212 GLFREE
-1218 VDYCKGKETTI
+1218 IDYCKGKETTI

-1248 TLFDTVIEYIGG
+1248 ALFDTVVEYIGG

-1292 LHDNRGGRENSR
+1292 LHDNREGRENSR
-1304 SLLVQSKKLVEQLQL
+1304 TLVVQSKKLVEQLQL
-1319 ILINIGYSTY
+1319 ILINIGYSTNIRDVSDRYSTNLYKLNY
-1329 VKDVSS
+1329 VKD
-1335 RYSANMYRL
+1335 
-1344 YYVRGKRVVR
+1344 KRVVR
-1354 GSNKYTNV
+1354 GSNRKTEI
-1362 IKYDRP
+1362 IKYDKP

-1379 LLFVRRNGKT
+1379 LLFVRRDGKT

-1463 IIASAKRKGMLQTF
+1463 LIYSARRKGMLQTF

-1487 YENRQ
+1487 YENKQ

-1521 KVVFN
+1521 RALFN

-1531 NDVSWRVAI
+1531 NDVAWRVAI

-1551 KLMRALKV
+1551 KLMRILKI

>member
-1 MANKEAK
+1 MANEKAK
-8 IDYKHWVGAVPKVDS
+8 SDYKHWVGAVPKIEN
-23 WYKNFNFVLV
+23 WYKNFNFILV
-33 ESMKDLEN
+33 ESMEDLES

-48 YYMAFDTETTGLN
+48 YYMAFDTETTGLD

-128 KENKEDLDKR
+128 KENKADLDKR
-138 RWMYAKFDMSKVDYY
+138 RWMYAKFDMSNVDYY

-203 NQDTVF
+203 NEDTVF

-223 ATVKYFSEGKYSAK
+223 ATVKYFTEAKHSAK
-237 FDNMML
+237 FDNLML
-243 YPLLHYENEKIWLD
+243 YPLLHYENERIWLD
-257 GEVLKNLYR
+257 GDVLKNLYII
-266 VATERVDKM
+266 ATDRVDKM

-327 EYVEKFP
+327 EYVEKLP

-347 LLSSYI
+347 LISSYI
-353 KPLMKEYESRGYC
+353 KPLLKEYERRGYC

-375 PCLTED
+375 P
-381 NYVYIKGKGLISIK
+381 
-395 DVEVNDLIW
+395 
-404 TQYGYKKVLWN
+404 
-415 NKKWSD
+415 
-421 EIYRLTLKNG
+421 
-431 TQLIGTGHHPVLL
+431 
-444 NTSNNLSD
+444 
-452 LSLCWSGISSTN
+452 
-464 VGDTVVCN
+464 
-472 SHSIENEDT
+472 
-481 LISLPNYVCEG
+481 
-492 RKEVTI
+492 
-498 PKVMGKKFARLV
+498 
-510 GFLDGDGCLLS
+510 
-521 DRVKLAFNTRET
+521 
-533 EIIEYYISLMSEVF
+533 
-547 NIESGKLYHSSNSN
+547 
-561 SSDCCFFSTDIV
+561 
-573 RFLKSI
+573 
-579 NVRQKLSDTVSE
+579 
-591 YIKNSS
+591 
-597 YDIWVEYL
+597 
-605 CGLFDSDGC
+605 
-614 LLKSRDLF
+614 
-622 VPSVKG
+622 
-628 IKSGM
+628 
-633 IKDVHQMLL
+633 
-642 FLGINSSLHT
+642 
-652 RPSSEGNKTQY
+652 
-663 EIRVT
+663 
-668 GDRGRGYFRDII
+668 
-680 GKNLV
+680 
-685 HNMRRDR
+685 
-692 AINNKV
+692 
-698 SAFYDIHVNSVASV
+698 
-712 EKCLNV
+712 
-718 GDYVYDIEVED
+718 
-729 VHEYIAN
+729 
-736 GIVTHNTGRLACGK
+736 TGRLACGK

-759 INAQCVVGSSE
+759 INAQ
-770 LFTDRGVKTIK
+770 
-781 DISVGD
+781 
-787 NVWDGESFR
+787 
-796 KVLNTYNNGIQDVYK
+796 
-811 VTLSDGKTLVCTDK
+811 
-825 HQLYSSV
+825 
-832 VFSAFRELKDLNVG
+832 
-846 DSVAININS
+846 
-855 VDIGFSNNNL
+855 
-865 NTRNSLNF
+865 
-873 DNVVGWVKIKSIEY
+873 
-887 VGKEEVYDIHVD
+887 
-899 VTHRYCVNGFITH
+899 
-912 NSLPKPHVKMEDVF
+912 SLPKPHVKMEDVF

-952 EEGKHIIPEDPTY
+952 EYGKHIIPDDPTY

-972 DDDLNLRMA
+972 DDDLNIRMA

-986 LEDSSDDEFLYS
+986 LEDSGDDEFLYT
-998 SFDYSAEELRI
+998 SFDYAAEELRI

-1103 DKGRDNWYV
+1103 DKGRDNWYI
-1112 KRADELYKKRYYHT
+1112 KRADELYKKHSYRT
-1126 ICSPISDK
+1126 ICSPVSTKVFRISDDI
-1134 VLRDSDTV
+1134 V
-1142 IDSGNIDIKS
+1142 DSGVIHIGS
-1152 TYHKDGFSISVDD
+1152 TYHKEGYDISVDD

-1181 RACGTKT
+1181 RSNGSKT

-1193 SEVKSDVLARMQ
+1193 SEAKPEVLSKMQKLNAR
-1205 DLNRRIG
+1205 LGN
-1212 GLFKEE
+1212 LFDEK
-1218 VDYCKGKETTI
+1218 VTICKGKEINI
-1229 CGRTSILNGN
+1229 CGKTSTLNGD
-1239 FHRFSLTSS
+1239 FHVFSVTSS
-1248 TLFDTVIEYIGG
+1248 SLFDTIVSYIGG

-1268 SSKMLQFSDRLLI
+1268 SDKMLHFSDRLLE
-1281 KFLDAMYDGDG
+1281 KFFLAMYDGDG
-1292 LHDNRGGRENSR
+1292 LHDNREGRENSKTI
-1304 SLLVQSKKLVEQLQL
+1304 LVQSKKLVEQLQL
-1319 ILINIGYSTY
+1319 ILINLGYSTNI
-1329 VKDVSS
+1329 KDVSH
-1335 RYSANMYRL
+1335 RYNVSL
-1344 YYVRGKRVVR
+1344 YKLNCVSGKRDVR
-1354 GSNKYTNV
+1354 GSNKNTKI
-1362 IKYDRP
+1362 IKYDEP

-1441 EAEDFYDK
+1441 EAEDFYNK

-1463 IIASAKRKGMLQTF
+1463 LIYSARRKGMLQTF

-1487 YENRQ
+1487 YENKQ

-1521 KVVFN
+1521 RALFN

-1531 NDVSWRVAI
+1531 NDVAWRVAI

-1551 KLMRALKV
+1551 KLMRILKI

>member
-1 MANKEAK
+1 
-8 IDYKHWVGAVPKVDS
+8 
-23 WYKNFNFVLV
+23 
-33 ESMKDLEN
+33 
-41 IFKDKKD
+41 
-48 YYMAFDTETTGLN
+48 
-61 FEEIDLVGYSFCLDG
+61 
-76 KTAYYVPVYHFQ
+76 
-88 YEGNL
+88 
-93 GEESVK
+93 
-99 FIYER
+99 
-104 MCEAKKVFMYNMRY
+104 
-118 DARIMEYYGY
+118 
-128 KENKEDLDKR
+128 
-138 RWMYAKFDMSKVDYY
+138 
-153 DVSVP
+153 
-158 VWLAD
+158 
-163 TNQKYPSL
+163 
-171 KWSSLHFLGIE
+171 
-182 QLHFD
+182 
-187 EVIENAGSF
+187 
-196 FYLNPSE
+196 
-203 NQDTVF
+203 
-209 YAAADALCT
+209 
-218 FLLAT
+218 
-223 ATVKYFSEGKYSAK
+223 
-237 FDNMML
+237 MML

-481 LISLPNYVCEG
+481 LISLPSYVCEG

-498 PKVMGKKFARLV
+498 PKVMDKKLARLV

-521 DRVKLAFNTRET
+521 DRIKLAFNTKET

-547 NIESGKLYHSSNSN
+547 NIESGKLYHSPNSN

-614 LLKSRDLF
+614 LLKSKDLF

-628 IKSGM
+628 IKGGM

-642 FLGINSSLHT
+642 FLGINSSLHV
-652 RPSSEGNKTQY
+652 RPSSDGYKTQY

-668 GDRGRGYFRDII
+668 GDRGRSYFRDII

-692 AINNKV
+692 AVNNKV
-698 SAFYDIHVNSVASV
+698 SAFYDIHVNNVASI

-718 GDYVYDIEVED
+718 GDYVYDIEVKD

-811 VTLSDGKTLVCTDK
+811 VILCDGKTLICTDK
-825 HQLYSSV
+825 HQLYSNV
-832 VFSAFRELKDLNVG
+832 EFSAFRELKGLNVG
-846 DSVAININS
+846 DFVAINIKS
-855 VDIGFSNNNL
+855 VDNYDSV
-865 NTRNSLNF
+865 TNF
-873 DNVVGWVKIKSIEY
+873 NALSSFEFDDIVGWVKIKSIEY

-952 EEGKHIIPEDPTY
+952 EEGKHIVPEDSTY

-986 LEDSSDDEFLYS
+986 LEDSGDDEFLYS

-1019 VDAFVHGDDIHK
+1019 VEAFVNGDDIHF
-1031 RCYSLDTEFLTRD
+1031 R
-1044 GWKTYEHIGIDTEIA
+1044 
-1059 QYNEDTKELEF
+1059 
-1070 VKAGHAYFN
+1070 
-1079 ETDTMY
+1079 
-1085 HFVGNNTDLLVT
+1085 
-1097 PNHRMY
+1097 
-1103 DKGRDNWYV
+1103 
-1112 KRADELYKKRYYHT
+1112 
-1126 ICSPISDK
+1126 
-1134 VLRDSDTV
+1134 
-1142 IDSGNIDIKS
+1142 
-1152 TYHKDGFSISVDD
+1152 
-1165 FVELL
+1165 
-1170 GYVITDGGTCL
+1170 
-1181 RACGTKT
+1181 
-1188 VYFSQ
+1188 
-1193 SEVKSDVLARMQ
+1193 
-1205 DLNRRIG
+1205 
-1212 GLFKEE
+1212 
-1218 VDYCKGKETTI
+1218 
-1229 CGRTSILNGN
+1229 
-1239 FHRFSLTSS
+1239 
-1248 TLFDTVIEYIGG
+1248 
-1260 NLKKDRVL
+1260 
-1268 SSKMLQFSDRLLI
+1268 
-1281 KFLDAMYDGDG
+1281 
-1292 LHDNRGGRENSR
+1292 
-1304 SLLVQSKKLVEQLQL
+1304 
-1319 ILINIGYSTY
+1319 
-1329 VKDVSS
+1329 
-1335 RYSANMYRL
+1335 
-1344 YYVRGKRVVR
+1344 
-1354 GSNKYTNV
+1354 
-1362 IKYDRP
+1362 
-1368 VKSVCFAVPST
+1368 
-1379 LLFVRRNGKT
+1379 
-1389 SVCGNTAVAIWGEEH
+1389 TAVAIWGREN

>member
-1 MANKEAK
+1 M
-8 IDYKHWVGAVPKVDS
+8 VRG
-23 WYKNFNFVLV
+23 
-33 ESMKDLEN
+33 
-41 IFKDKKD
+41 
-48 YYMAFDTETTGLN
+48 
-61 FEEIDLVGYSFCLDG
+61 C
-76 KTAYYVPVYHFQ
+76 Q
-88 YEGNL
+88 
-93 GEESVK
+93 
-99 FIYER
+99 
-104 MCEAKKVFMYNMRY
+104 
-118 DARIMEYYGY
+118 
-128 KENKEDLDKR
+128 
-138 RWMYAKFDMSKVDYY
+138 
-153 DVSVP
+153 
-158 VWLAD
+158 
-163 TNQKYPSL
+163 
-171 KWSSLHFLGIE
+171 
-182 QLHFD
+182 
-187 EVIENAGSF
+187 
-196 FYLNPSE
+196 
-203 NQDTVF
+203 
-209 YAAADALCT
+209 
-218 FLLAT
+218 
-223 ATVKYFSEGKYSAK
+223 
-237 FDNMML
+237 
-243 YPLLHYENEKIWLD
+243 ENEKIWLD
-257 GEVLKNLYR
+257 GDVLKNLYR

-622 VPSVKG
+622 VPSVKS

>member
-1 MANKEAK
+1 MANEKAK
-8 IDYKHWVGAVPKVDS
+8 GDYKHWVGAVPKIEN

-33 ESMKDLEN
+33 ESMEDLES

-48 YYMAFDTETTGLN
+48 YYMAFDTETTGLD

-128 KENKEDLDKR
+128 KENKADLDKR

-203 NQDTVF
+203 NEDTVF

-223 ATVKYFSEGKYSAK
+223 ATVKYFTEAKHSAK
-237 FDNMML
+237 FDNLML
-243 YPLLHYENEKIWLD
+243 YPLLHYENERIWLD
-257 GEVLKNLYR
+257 GDVLKNLYII
-266 VATERVDKM
+266 ATDRVDKM

-347 LLSSYI
+347 LISSYI
-353 KPLMKEYESRGYC
+353 KPLLKEYERRGYC

-375 PCLTED
+375 P
-381 NYVYIKGKGLISIK
+381 
-395 DVEVNDLIW
+395 
-404 TQYGYKKVLWN
+404 
-415 NKKWSD
+415 
-421 EIYRLTLKNG
+421 
-431 TQLIGTGHHPVLL
+431 
-444 NTSNNLSD
+444 
-452 LSLCWSGISSTN
+452 
-464 VGDTVVCN
+464 
-472 SHSIENEDT
+472 
-481 LISLPNYVCEG
+481 
-492 RKEVTI
+492 
-498 PKVMGKKFARLV
+498 
-510 GFLDGDGCLLS
+510 
-521 DRVKLAFNTRET
+521 
-533 EIIEYYISLMSEVF
+533 
-547 NIESGKLYHSSNSN
+547 
-561 SSDCCFFSTDIV
+561 
-573 RFLKSI
+573 
-579 NVRQKLSDTVSE
+579 
-591 YIKNSS
+591 
-597 YDIWVEYL
+597 
-605 CGLFDSDGC
+605 
-614 LLKSRDLF
+614 
-622 VPSVKG
+622 
-628 IKSGM
+628 
-633 IKDVHQMLL
+633 
-642 FLGINSSLHT
+642 
-652 RPSSEGNKTQY
+652 
-663 EIRVT
+663 
-668 GDRGRGYFRDII
+668 
-680 GKNLV
+680 
-685 HNMRRDR
+685 
-692 AINNKV
+692 
-698 SAFYDIHVNSVASV
+698 
-712 EKCLNV
+712 
-718 GDYVYDIEVED
+718 
-729 VHEYIAN
+729 
-736 GIVTHNTGRLACGK
+736 TGRLACGK

-759 INAQCVVGSSE
+759 INAQ
-770 LFTDRGVKTIK
+770 
-781 DISVGD
+781 
-787 NVWDGESFR
+787 
-796 KVLNTYNNGIQDVYK
+796 
-811 VTLSDGKTLVCTDK
+811 
-825 HQLYSSV
+825 
-832 VFSAFRELKDLNVG
+832 
-846 DSVAININS
+846 
-855 VDIGFSNNNL
+855 
-865 NTRNSLNF
+865 
-873 DNVVGWVKIKSIEY
+873 
-887 VGKEEVYDIHVD
+887 
-899 VTHRYCVNGFITH
+899 
-912 NSLPKPHVKMEDVF
+912 SLPKPHVKMEDVF

-952 EEGKHIIPEDPTY
+952 EEGKHIIPDDPTY

-972 DDDLNLRMA
+972 DDDLNIRMA

-986 LEDSSDDEFLYS
+986 LEDSGDDEFLYT
-998 SFDYSAEELRI
+998 SFDYAAEELRI

-1103 DKGRDNWYV
+1103 DKGRDNWYI
-1112 KRADELYKKRYYHT
+1112 KRADELYKKHSYRT
-1126 ICSPISDK
+1126 ICSPVSTKVFRSSDDI
-1134 VLRDSDTV
+1134 V
-1142 IDSGNIDIKS
+1142 DSGVIHIGS
-1152 TYHKDGFSISVDD
+1152 TYHKEGYDISVDD

-1181 RACGTKT
+1181 RSNGSKT

-1193 SEVKSDVLARMQ
+1193 SEAKSDVLSKMQKLNAR
-1205 DLNRRIG
+1205 LGN
-1212 GLFKEE
+1212 LFDEK
-1218 VDYCKGKETTI
+1218 VTICKGKEINI
-1229 CGRTSILNGN
+1229 CGKTSTLNGD
-1239 FHRFSLTSS
+1239 FHVFSVTSS
-1248 TLFDTVIEYIGG
+1248 SLFDTIVSYIGG

-1268 SSKMLQFSDRLLI
+1268 SDNMLHFSDRLLE
-1281 KFLDAMYDGDG
+1281 KFFLAMYDGDG
-1292 LHDNRGGRENSR
+1292 LHDNRKGRENSKTI
-1304 SLLVQSKKLVEQLQL
+1304 LVQSKKLVEQLQL
-1319 ILINIGYSTY
+1319 ILINLGYSTNI
-1329 VKDVSS
+1329 KDVSH
-1335 RYSANMYRL
+1335 RYNVSL
-1344 YYVRGKRVVR
+1344 YKLNCVSGKRDVR
-1354 GSNKYTNV
+1354 GSNKNTKI
-1362 IKYDRP
+1362 IKYDEP

-1389 SVCGNTAVAIWGEEH
+1389 SVCGNTAVAIWGEEN

-1441 EAEDFYDK
+1441 EAEYFYNK

-1463 IIASAKRKGMLQTF
+1463 LIYSARRKGMLQTF

-1487 YENRQ
+1487 YENKQ

-1521 KVVFN
+1521 RALFN
-1526 NEEFK
+1526 NDEFK
-1531 NDVSWRVAI
+1531 NDVAWRVAI

-1551 KLMRALKV
+1551 KLMRILKI

>member
-1 MANKEAK
+1 MANEKAK
-8 IDYKHWVGAVPKVDS
+8 GDYKHWVGAVPKIEN

-33 ESMKDLEN
+33 ESMEDLES

-48 YYMAFDTETTGLN
+48 YYMAFDTETTGLD

-128 KENKEDLDKR
+128 KENKADLDKR
-138 RWMYAKFDMSKVDYY
+138 RWMYAKFDMSNVDYY

-203 NQDTVF
+203 NEDTVF

-223 ATVKYFSEGKYSAK
+223 ATVKYFTEAKHSAK
-237 FDNMML
+237 FDNLML

-257 GEVLKNLYR
+257 GDVLKNLYIT
-266 VATERVDKM
+266 ATDRVDKM

-347 LLSSYI
+347 LISSYI
-353 KPLMKEYESRGYC
+353 KPLLKEYERRGYC

-375 PCLTED
+375 P
-381 NYVYIKGKGLISIK
+381 
-395 DVEVNDLIW
+395 
-404 TQYGYKKVLWN
+404 
-415 NKKWSD
+415 
-421 EIYRLTLKNG
+421 
-431 TQLIGTGHHPVLL
+431 
-444 NTSNNLSD
+444 
-452 LSLCWSGISSTN
+452 
-464 VGDTVVCN
+464 
-472 SHSIENEDT
+472 
-481 LISLPNYVCEG
+481 
-492 RKEVTI
+492 
-498 PKVMGKKFARLV
+498 
-510 GFLDGDGCLLS
+510 
-521 DRVKLAFNTRET
+521 
-533 EIIEYYISLMSEVF
+533 
-547 NIESGKLYHSSNSN
+547 
-561 SSDCCFFSTDIV
+561 
-573 RFLKSI
+573 
-579 NVRQKLSDTVSE
+579 
-591 YIKNSS
+591 
-597 YDIWVEYL
+597 
-605 CGLFDSDGC
+605 
-614 LLKSRDLF
+614 
-622 VPSVKG
+622 
-628 IKSGM
+628 
-633 IKDVHQMLL
+633 
-642 FLGINSSLHT
+642 
-652 RPSSEGNKTQY
+652 
-663 EIRVT
+663 
-668 GDRGRGYFRDII
+668 
-680 GKNLV
+680 
-685 HNMRRDR
+685 
-692 AINNKV
+692 
-698 SAFYDIHVNSVASV
+698 
-712 EKCLNV
+712 
-718 GDYVYDIEVED
+718 
-729 VHEYIAN
+729 
-736 GIVTHNTGRLACGK
+736 TGRLACGK

-759 INAQCVVGSSE
+759 INAQ
-770 LFTDRGVKTIK
+770 
-781 DISVGD
+781 
-787 NVWDGESFR
+787 
-796 KVLNTYNNGIQDVYK
+796 
-811 VTLSDGKTLVCTDK
+811 
-825 HQLYSSV
+825 
-832 VFSAFRELKDLNVG
+832 
-846 DSVAININS
+846 
-855 VDIGFSNNNL
+855 
-865 NTRNSLNF
+865 
-873 DNVVGWVKIKSIEY
+873 
-887 VGKEEVYDIHVD
+887 
-899 VTHRYCVNGFITH
+899 
-912 NSLPKPHVKMEDVF
+912 SLPKPHVKMEDVF

-952 EEGKHIIPEDPTY
+952 EEGKHIIPDDPTY

-972 DDDLNLRMA
+972 DDDLNIRMA

-986 LEDSSDDEFLYS
+986 LVDSGDDEFLYC
-998 SFDYSAEELRI
+998 SFDYAAEELRI

-1126 ICSPISDK
+1126 ICSPISNK
-1134 VLRDSDTV
+1134 VLRDSDIV
-1142 IDSGNIDIKS
+1142 IDRGNIDIKS

-1181 RACGTKT
+1181 RSCGTKT

-1193 SEVKSDVLARMQ
+1193 SEVKADVLARMQ
-1205 DLNRRIG
+1205 DLNRRLG

-1218 VDYCKGKETTI
+1218 IDYCKGKETTI
-1229 CGRTSILNGN
+1229 CGRVSILNGN

-1248 TLFDTVIEYIGG
+1248 ALFDVVVEYIGG

-1268 SSKMLQFSDRLLI
+1268 SNKMLQFSDRLLI

-1292 LHDNRGGRENSR
+1292 LHDNREGRENSR
-1304 SLLVQSKKLVEQLQL
+1304 TLLVQSKKLVEQLQL
-1319 ILINIGYSTY
+1319 ILINIGYSTNIRDVSDRYSTNLYKLNY
-1329 VKDVSS
+1329 VKD
-1335 RYSANMYRL
+1335 
-1344 YYVRGKRVVR
+1344 KRVVR
-1354 GSNKYTNV
+1354 CSNRKTEI
-1362 IKYDRP
+1362 IKYDKP

-1441 EAEDFYDK
+1441 EAEDFYNK

-1463 IIASAKRKGMLQTF
+1463 LIYSARRKGMLQTF

-1487 YENRQ
+1487 YENKQ

-1521 KVVFN
+1521 RALFN

-1531 NDVSWRVAI
+1531 NDVAWRVAI

-1551 KLMRALKV
+1551 KLMRILKI

-1593 VEDDSE
+1593 VDDDSE